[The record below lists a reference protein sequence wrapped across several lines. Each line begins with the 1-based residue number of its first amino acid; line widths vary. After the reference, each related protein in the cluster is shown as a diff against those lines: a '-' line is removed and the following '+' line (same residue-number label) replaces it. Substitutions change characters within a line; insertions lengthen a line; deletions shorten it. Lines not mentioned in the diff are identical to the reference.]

1 MANLGIKIKVD
12 YSSIDDLAK
21 KINQLTKD
29 KLEIDLTLNTNKAT
43 EKLTTFK
50 SKYDQLKTYMKDG
63 LDLKF
68 DSNGS
73 FDKAFQNMKTNADK
87 VSGSISDIQKQA
99 NEMNEKF
106 KGSDGSLS
114 TMARTVKTLANGA
127 KQTTDSITK
136 NMSSYQKTVETVVDG
151 EKKSVKTT
159 TDKKM
164 ALKEIASV
172 MSEIGSLNT
181 KSLTADSRSNDAI
194 KDRILILKSQLMS
207 LQTQYKDIFKEDSGK
222 SDIVAQTSA
231 LNAYNQEIKRASI
244 EKQKQAQ
251 FDKETESII
260 KQIVQLEN
268 ERYRLL
274 KQSDSVGDNEA
285 SVLRKQ
291 ADAIKEKSAELSKQQ
306 GLAERMNSTQAQSL
320 SNLQKENEVAREYSS
335 TLSRAKD
342 VDSARVK
349 AQANAYREIKSQMQD
364 VYSIQE
370 KITQLTA
377 LEKNGTLTGKEE
389 TKLQSLRQEL
399 SVRQDI
405 MTATKNQHNAEGN
418 LTSTQ
423 KDSLSALQKEKSYK
437 LESARAM
444 AEINAE
450 ARKTDQLYDE
460 IASSMKKVHTLSNE
474 LANAGASES
483 RVIRNIIG
491 LEESRQNAVR
501 ETLAMQ
507 GRINNSRED
516 ELNTIRKQNRELQ
529 EQNSERSTTRRYDN
543 LTTGGG
549 MLGGMLNPMS
559 IANDARQAA
568 MTFYDSIAPIDA
580 ALVNI
585 AKVAEEPQE
594 QLDAFATTIY
604 DTASTVGKSAEEYA
618 TSVERWLTA
627 GKSLSDSVELSKTS
641 VMGAFVGNVGESE
654 MVDYMSVP
662 LNAYKKNALE
672 ANDIINAMNEVANKN
687 AIEMDDMGSAYK
699 RAASTSAQA
708 GTSFAQLTGL
718 IAAGQE
724 ATRVGGETMG
734 TAIKAMD
741 VNLGKIGSGITKGD
755 VRKSE
760 FLKNIGVDVKDAN
773 GELKST
779 YQVLGDLNKV
789 WKNLNTN
796 QKSTAG
802 FYLAGKQFQNVF
814 SGIMGN
820 WDVVLKA
827 TNEAQG
833 QVDLIDK
840 KSGSAFKEFEK
851 QQDSVQFKAANLKNS
866 WAEFLNTVA
875 GGKDGVVTVMAALND
890 GLQMATK
897 LAENDSI
904 RGIATNLL
912 KVIATLTATTAISK
926 FFSVITAGSR
936 STIASLKGVTEGLR
950 NARAASSISKASKA
964 SKATQVA
971 TTSNKSFRLSR
982 KSEAVGKATKSYKA
996 VEDVGDI
1003 DRSASSIKNV
1013 SNTVEKTTKATKG
1026 LGTSLLSVGAGVASV
1041 GSKFVSFGAKA
1052 IPVVGGVFTAI
1063 EVLEAF
1069 GVPVWGTLFKA
1080 VKKFTGGTDEAK
1092 ESLKSYQVQQES
1104 TKQSLS
1110 ENKLFTGAIKK
1121 NNDLIKS
1128 YKEMADAKKKSLEER
1143 SQQNGLN
1150 PGDVDRNLNLN
1161 SDEFENLKKQFN
1173 DRAAELGIS
1182 TRITINNWEDI
1193 QAKFKELEEVNIK
1206 VTGVEVSKLGGDLK
1220 KLGLYDNVEK
1230 QFDAFNKKSQS
1241 EMDKKVKRYEGSKKY
1256 VSAGS
1261 DESKYYDQQIKEAE
1275 RYKEGKGDFY
1285 GSGEMKKME
1294 KATKER
1300 LETLNST
1307 REAFYGAM
1315 NQGTLNDTFSTFDAD
1330 AQKQTI
1336 AILASK
1342 LPLLAKQNKQYA
1354 ETNQLIEQGG
1364 SLSTKQYNELTKA
1377 GIKLGSLSEDTGT
1390 WYDELVR
1397 INGGY
1402 ENAEGVKVAQEQ
1414 YQALINSVKELGTKS
1429 NESQAN
1435 LENNLRALGKTAG
1448 MSEDDINYMMNLA
1461 KKGGAEYIEY
1471 MARFGDMGASIVGV
1485 TAKIQAAA
1493 SQYGTTWSE
1502 IAVQAQKSVD
1512 IISQMDGGK
1521 DKLLRFKIINEDG
1534 SVNFDKIDDVYAFPD
1549 EVRKT
1554 FNLVNTET
1562 GEINIAQ
1569 VTAYLEKVNSQE
1581 NKQYMLQLGVE
1592 GDIDMDMISKIYAL
1606 DPEVTKKFK
1615 IINEETGEIDWKSFA
1630 EQIKNLP
1637 PETVKKFKFNTDVN
1651 KDGKT
1656 DLNDTLNILKNLSE
1670 SDLKEITTKV
1680 KTEVK
1685 GQDELEKARKEANE
1699 LDGKEYTVVINAKDH
1714 ASRVTKLVKDNAEKV
1729 NGNYT
1734 AFLEAN
1740 KDNANTSIEDIQA
1753 KLAFYNTLSP
1763 EAKMNANN
1771 QDALTKYAE
1780 AHGLVVDFDGT
1791 TGMATF
1797 KANKSEVDTAA
1808 ADVDTK
1814 TQNRTSIS
1822 TFRAVLDGAWETVKS
1837 LFGMQSKSITLSA
1850 NVVKKDGSVGIQ
1862 TGSSFSASVGSQ
1874 IGTSQSSSID
1884 SATSKYSSDNQKP
1897 ATVNE
1902 DVWRYWSKELFEEMP
1917 LQNSLDKLKD
1927 SIDAAGEDQN
1937 KLISLY
1943 KQQITQYDRQIAYQK
1958 GLGGAYQDE
1967 MNSVLGQLRGK
1978 GFNSNGNKIT
1988 NLGHAKSL
1996 SGDNASES
2004 ETLLNKWK
2012 ELYNSI
2018 NETQK
2023 TINDLNASKRQAEE
2037 QIKDADTAR
2046 ELKKIEGILKRTEA
2060 LLKSVENNTSI
2071 QDVKEGFL
2079 GSGDYELNLNI
2090 KEQGLNSSINNVNS
2104 LIDEYNKLSTTSIA
2118 YAENA
2123 EQVQSTLENLKSTIL
2138 SNADSIIQYRESLN
2152 SIRIDRLVSDYEAY
2166 SQVINDSISRIG
2178 NSIDDLKE
2186 GLISGTTL
2194 SDLYSSQLGT
2204 FDLTRKT
2211 KLEQEHENRLN
2222 LESELDAALDGFAK
2236 KNVER
2241 TQNVSNQILT
2251 IEKAKYQNLLRL
2263 AQDYTNG
2270 KPLTISTATV
2280 DNIGIGIT
2288 GSTNKDKTQY
2298 NSWADNLKKITKSY
2312 NDAYTQMVAKYDN
2325 AIKKAKTSSEK
2336 DLLTNQMII
2345 DQLQL
2350 QEDMYKKMI
2359 DTNNQMITQ
2368 SKVELENLTLTTEQR
2383 QKLEDAIKEYQ
2394 QANIDAQK
2402 SIKESISAR
2411 YEFEFDLIDKA
2422 MDKASKYSENLNYLL
2437 NVSELINMSSSSKQ
2451 SLYEAIFAGKINEYS
2466 KAKKNLESLVSEQK
2480 KFEEGSYE
2488 WGLLQTKID
2497 DVRGSLHDLTAD
2509 ALNAN
2514 KDLLENNLSSVQEK
2528 LEKGLLNGKTLEDWK
2543 EYQDSWTTG
2552 IAKELELEAIR
2563 KRMVGLEDDVL
2574 NKRLEALDR
2583 QEAVSKKDI
2592 EYLDKQSK
2600 ILELQSK
2607 LNNISKERSVQTL
2620 VRGDNGKW
2628 AWQYVA
2634 DQSEYDSTKKDLDD
2648 AKKEL
2653 EEFKSSQ
2660 RAGYVEDLGG
2670 IIDEAKDGKYS
2681 SPEELTNALSDLNSV
2696 YGNILTD
2703 IPNLNF
2709 GSIDDIVSAY
2719 QNYLTANKL
2728 IAGDAIGAGTAL
2740 TQQTIDNIGLKF
2752 ESSFMN
2758 IADKLGEIIGT
2769 ELRNAL
2775 GMLNG
2780 KQVGANGNYVI
2791 QNQEL
2796 QFPNVTDANGI
2807 EEVFKDLPSVT
2818 EQLTLKK

>member
-50 SKYDQLKTYMKDG
+50 SKYDELKTYMKDG

-114 TMARTVKTLANGA
+114 TMARTVKNLANGT
-127 KQTTDSITK
+127 KQTTDSMTR
-136 NMSSYQKTVETVVDG
+136 NMSSYQKSVETVVDG

-335 TLSRAKD
+335 TLARAKD
-342 VDSARVK
+342 KDSARAQ

-370 KITQLTA
+370 KITHLTA

-399 SVRQDI
+399 SVRQEI
-405 MTATKNQHNAEGN
+405 MTATKNQHNVEGN
-418 LTSTQ
+418 LTSAQ
-423 KDSLSALQKEKSYK
+423 NDSLSALQKEKSYK
-437 LESARAM
+437 LESARAT

-474 LANAGASES
+474 LADAGSSES

-516 ELNTIRKQNRELQ
+516 ELNTIRKQNSELQ
-529 EQNSERSTTRRYDN
+529 GQNAERSTTRRYDN

-618 TSVERWLTA
+618 VSVERWLTA

-641 VMGAFVGNVGESE
+641 VMGAFVGNIGESE

-662 LNAYKKNALE
+662 LNAYKKDALE
-672 ANDIINAMNEVANKN
+672 ATDIINAMNEVANKN

-699 RAASTSAQA
+699 RASSTSAQA
-708 GTSFAQLTGL
+708 GTSFSQLTGL
-718 IAAGQE
+718 ITAGQE
-724 ATRVGGETMG
+724 ATRIGGETMG

-741 VNLGKIGSGITKGD
+741 VNLGKIGSRITSGD
-755 VRKSE
+755 NDKAD

-779 YQVLGDLNKV
+779 YQVMEDLNKV

-802 FYLAGKQFQNVF
+802 FYIAGKQFQNVF

-827 TNEAQG
+827 TNEAQS

-936 STIASLKGVTEGLR
+936 STIASLRGLTEGLK
-950 NARAASSISKASKA
+950 NARAAASISKAGKVA
-964 SKATQVA
+964 QVA

-982 KSEAVGKATKSYKA
+982 KSESVGKATKSYKA

-1003 DRSASSIKNV
+1003 ARSASSIKNV

-1041 GSKFVSFGAKA
+1041 GSKFASFGMKA

-1143 SQQNGLN
+1143 GQQNGWN
-1150 PGDVDRNLNLN
+1150 SGDIDRNLNLN

-1173 DRAAELGIS
+1173 DRATELGID

-1220 KLGLYDNVEK
+1220 KLGLYDDVEK

-1241 EMDKKVKRYEGSKKY
+1241 EMDKKVKVYKRSKEY
-1256 VSAGS
+1256 VPADS
-1261 DESKYYDQQIKEAE
+1261 DANKYYNQQIKEAE
-1275 RYKEGKGDFY
+1275 RYKKGKGDFY
-1285 GSGEMKKME
+1285 NSGEMKEME

-1307 REAFYGAM
+1307 REAFYNAM
-1315 NQGTLNDTFSTFDAD
+1315 NQGTLNDTFSTFDSD
-1330 AQKQTI
+1330 AQKQTV

-1354 ETNQLIEQGG
+1354 ETNQLIAQGG

-1402 ENAEGVKVAQEQ
+1402 ENADGVKAAQEQ

-1435 LENNLRALGKTAG
+1435 LENNLRSLGKTAG

-1549 EVRKT
+1549 EVKKT

-1581 NKQYMLQLGVE
+1581 NKQYMIQLGVE
-1592 GDIDMDMISKIYAL
+1592 GDVDMDLISRIYAL
-1606 DPEVTKKFK
+1606 DPETTKKFK

-1656 DLNDTLNILKNLSE
+1656 DLNDTLDTLKNLSE

-1680 KTEVK
+1680 KTEVE

-1699 LDGKEYTVVINAKDH
+1699 LDGKEYTVVINAEDH
-1714 ASRVTKLVKDNAEKV
+1714 ASRIAKLVKDNAEKV

-1753 KLAFYNTLSP
+1753 KLAFYNTLSA
-1763 EAKMNANN
+1763 EAKMNADN
-1771 QDALTKYAE
+1771 QDALRKYAE

-1797 KANKSEVDTAA
+1797 RADKSEVDTAFVSVA
-1808 ADVDTK
+1808 EK
-1814 TQNRTSIS
+1814 TQNRTSTS
-1822 TFRAVLDGAWETVKS
+1822 TFTAVLDDSWYPIQSV
-1837 LFGMQSKSITLSA
+1837 LGMGGKSIPI
-1850 NVVKKDGSVGIQ
+1850 NIDVVKKNPSIGIQ
-1862 TGSSFSASVGSQ
+1862 TGSSFSASIGSQ

-1902 DVWRYWSKELFEEMP
+1902 DVWRYWSKELFEGVP
-1917 LQNSLDKLKD
+1917 LQDSLDKLRD
-1927 SIDAAGEDQN
+1927 SVDAAGEDQD

-1943 KQQITQYDRQIAYQK
+1943 KQQITQYDRQIAYQR

-1978 GFNSNGNKIT
+1978 GFNSNGNQIT
-1988 NLGHAKSL
+1988 NLGHAQSL

-2270 KPLTISTATV
+2270 EPLTISTATV

-2325 AIKKAKTSSEK
+2325 AIKNAKTSSEK

-2359 DTNNQMITQ
+2359 ETNNQMITQ

-2422 MDKASKYSENLNYLL
+2422 MDKAAKYSENLNYLL

-2552 IAKELELEAIR
+2552 IAKEIELEAIR

-2634 DQSEYDSTKKDLDD
+2634 DQSEYDSTKKELDD

-2660 RAGYVEDLGG
+2660 RAEYVEGLGG

-2728 IAGDAIGAGTAL
+2728 IAGDAIGTGTAL

-2807 EEVFKDLPSVT
+2807 EEVFKNLPSVT

>member
-50 SKYDQLKTYMKDG
+50 SKYDELKTYMKDG

-87 VSGSISDIQKQA
+87 VSGSISDIKKQA

-114 TMARTVKTLANGA
+114 TMARTVKTLANGT
-127 KQTTDSITK
+127 KQTTDSMTR
-136 NMSSYQKTVETVVDG
+136 NMNSYQKTVETVVDG
-151 EKKSVKTT
+151 EKKSIKTT

-194 KDRILILKSQLMS
+194 KDRISILKSQLMS

-251 FDKETESII
+251 FDKETESTI

-306 GLAERMNSTQAQSL
+306 GLAERVNSTQAQSL

-335 TLSRAKD
+335 TLARAKD
-342 VDSARVK
+342 EDSARAK

-399 SVRQDI
+399 SVRQEI
-405 MTATKNQHNAEGN
+405 MTATKNQHTVEGN

-423 KDSLSALQKEKSYK
+423 RDSLSALQKEKSYK
-437 LESARAM
+437 LESARAT

-474 LANAGASES
+474 LADAGSSQS
-483 RVIRNIIG
+483 RVIRNIID
-491 LEESRQNAVR
+491 LEEKRQNTIR
-501 ETLAMQ
+501 ETLSLQ
-507 GRINNSRED
+507 GRVNNSRED
-516 ELNTIRKQNRELQ
+516 ELNTMRKQNNELQ
-529 EQNSERSTTRRYDN
+529 EQNAERSTTRRYDN

-585 AKVAEEPQE
+585 SKVAEEPQE
-594 QLDAFATTIY
+594 QLDEFATTIY

-618 TSVERWLTA
+618 VSVERWLTA
-627 GKSLSDSVELSKTS
+627 GKTLNDSVELSKVS
-641 VMGAFVGNVGESE
+641 VMGAFVGNIGESE

-662 LNAYKKNALE
+662 LNAYKKDALE
-672 ANDIINAMNEVANKN
+672 ASDIINAMNEVANKN

-708 GTSFAQLTGL
+708 GTTFAQLTG
-718 IAAGQE
+718 IITAGQE

-734 TAIKAMD
+734 TAVKAMD
-741 VNLGKIGSGITKGD
+741 VNIGKIGSRITSMDNTKF
-755 VRKSE
+755 E
-760 FLKNIGVDVKDAN
+760 FLESIGVNVKDSN

-779 YQVLGDLNKV
+779 FKVLEDLNKV
-789 WKNLNTN
+789 WKNLNSD

-820 WDVVLKA
+820 WDVVMKA
-827 TNEAQG
+827 TNEAQS

-840 KSGSAFKEFEK
+840 KSGSAFKEFGK

-897 LAENDSI
+897 LAENDAI

-936 STIASLKGVTEGLR
+936 STIASLRGLTEGLK
-950 NARAASSISKASKA
+950 NARAAASISKV

-971 TTSNKSFRLSR
+971 TTSNKTFRLSR

-1003 DRSASSIKNV
+1003 ARSASSIKNV

-1063 EVLEAF
+1063 EILEAF

-1080 VKKFTGGTDEAK
+1080 VKKFTSGTDEAK

-1128 YKEMADAKKKSLEER
+1128 YKEMADAKRKSLEEFG
-1143 SQQNGLN
+1143 QKNGWN

-1173 DRAAELGIS
+1173 ERATELGIS

-1220 KLGLYDNVEK
+1220 KLGLYDDVEK

-1261 DESKYYDQQIKEAE
+1261 DESKYFDQQIKEAE

-1285 GSGEMKKME
+1285 SSGEMKKME

-1330 AQKQTI
+1330 TQKQTV

-1354 ETNQLIEQGG
+1354 ETNQLIAQGG
-1364 SLSTKQYNELTKA
+1364 SLSAEQYNQLTKD
-1377 GIKLGSLSEDTGT
+1377 GIKLGSLSEDAGA

-1402 ENAEGVKVAQEQ
+1402 ENAEGVKAAQEQ
-1414 YQALINSVKELGTKS
+1414 YQTLINSIKELGTKS

-1512 IISQMDGGK
+1512 IISQMDGGR

-1549 EVRKT
+1549 EVKKT

-1581 NKQYMLQLGVE
+1581 NKQYMIQLGIE
-1592 GDIDMDMISKIYAL
+1592 GDVDMDLISRIYAL
-1606 DPEVTKKFK
+1606 DPETTKKFK

-1656 DLNDTLNILKNLSE
+1656 DLNDTLDILKNLSE

-1680 KTEVK
+1680 KTQVE

-1699 LDGKEYTVVINAKDH
+1699 LDGKEYEVIINAEDH
-1714 ASRVTKLVKDNAEKV
+1714 ASRVMKLVKDNAEKV

-1740 KDNANTSIEDIQA
+1740 KDNANTSIEDVQA

-1797 KANKSEVDTAA
+1797 KADKSEVDTAA

-1814 TQNRTSIS
+1814 TQNRTSTS
-1822 TFRAVLDGAWETVKS
+1822 TFNAVLTGAWESVKS
-1837 LFGMQSKSITLSA
+1837 FFGMGDKSVTISA
-1850 NVVKKDGSVGIQ
+1850 NVIKKDGSVGIQ

-1902 DVWRYWSKELFEEMP
+1902 DVWRYWSKELFEGMP
-1917 LQNSLDKLKD
+1917 LQDSLDKLRD
-1927 SIDAAGEDQN
+1927 SVDAAGEDQN

-1943 KQQITQYDRQIAYQK
+1943 KKQITQYDRQIAYQR
-1958 GLGGAYQDE
+1958 GLGGAYQNE
-1967 MNSVLGQLRGK
+1967 MNSVLGKLRGK

-1988 NLGHAKSL
+1988 NLGHARSL

-2023 TINDLNASKRQAEE
+2023 TINDLNASKRQAGE

-2071 QDVKEGFL
+2071 QSVKEGFL

-2090 KEQGLNSSINNVNS
+2090 KEQGLNSSIKNVNS
-2104 LIDEYNKLSTTSIA
+2104 LINEYNKLATTSIA

-2152 SIRIDRLVSDYEAY
+2152 SIRIDRLVNDYEAY

-2178 NSIDDLKE
+2178 GSIDNLKE

-2204 FDLTRKT
+2204 LDLTRKT

-2222 LESELDAALDGFAK
+2222 LEAELDAALDGFAK
-2236 KNVER
+2236 KNAKR
-2241 TQNVSNQILT
+2241 AQNVSNQILT

-2312 NDAYTQMVAKYDN
+2312 NDAYTKMVEKYDN

-2336 DLLTNQMII
+2336 DLLTNKMII
-2345 DQLQL
+2345 DQLKL
-2350 QEDMYKKMI
+2350 QEGMYKKMI
-2359 DTNNQMITQ
+2359 GTNNQMITQ
-2368 SKVELENLTLTTEQR
+2368 SKVELKNLTLTTEQR

-2411 YEFEFDLIDKA
+2411 YDFEFDLIDKA
-2422 MDKASKYSENLNYLL
+2422 MDKAAKYSENLNYLL

-2552 IAKELELEAIR
+2552 IAKEIELEAIR
-2563 KRMVGLEDDVL
+2563 KRMVGLEDNVL

-2660 RAGYVEDLGG
+2660 RAEYVEDLGG
-2670 IIDEAKDGKYS
+2670 IIDKAKDGKYS

-2780 KQVGANGNYVI
+2780 KQVETNGNYVI

-2807 EEVFKDLPSVT
+2807 EEVFKNLPSVT

>member
-29 KLEIDLTLNTNKAT
+29 KLEIDLKLNTSNAT
-43 EKLTTFK
+43 EKLKTFK
-50 SKYDQLKTYMKDG
+50 SKYDELKTYMKDG
-63 LDLKF
+63 LDIKF

-73 FDKAFQNMKTNADK
+73 FDKAFQNMKSNADK
-87 VSGSISDIQKQA
+87 VSNSISDVQKQA
-99 NEMNEKF
+99 DEMNKKF

-114 TMARTVKTLANGA
+114 TMARTVKTLANGT
-127 KQTTDSITK
+127 KQTTDSMTRNI
-136 NMSSYQKTVETVVDG
+136 SSYQKSVETVTNN
-151 EKKSVKTT
+151 EQKSVKTI
-159 TDKKM
+159 TDKKA
-164 ALKEIASV
+164 ALKEIAGV
-172 MSEIGSLNT
+172 MNEIGTLNT
-181 KSLTADSRSNDAI
+181 KSLSADDRSGAAI
-194 KDRILILKSQLMS
+194 KDRVATLKSQLSS
-207 LQTQYKDIFKEDSGK
+207 LQSHYKTVFNNEDS
-222 SDIVAQTSA
+222 SNSNIVKQTSA

-251 FDKETESII
+251 FDKETESTI

-291 ADAIKEKSAELSKQQ
+291 ADAIKEKSSELSRQQ

-320 SNLQKENEVAREYSS
+320 SNLKKENEVAREYSS

-364 VYSIQE
+364 VYAIQE
-370 KITQLTA
+370 KIAQLSA
-377 LEKNGTLTGKEE
+377 LDKNGTISGKEE

-399 SVRQDI
+399 TVREDLMI
-405 MTATKNQHNAEGN
+405 ATINQSALENK
-418 LTSTQ
+418 LSSTQ
-423 KDSLSALQKEKSYK
+423 QDSLSALQKEKSYK
-437 LESARAM
+437 LDSARAT

-460 IASSMKKVHTLSNE
+460 IASSMKKVHSLSNE
-474 LANAGASES
+474 LADAGSSES
-483 RVIRNIIG
+483 RVIRDIIS
-491 LEESRQNAVR
+491 LEEKRQGTIR
-501 ETLAMQ
+501 ETLALQ
-507 GRINNSRED
+507 GRVNNARDD
-516 ELNTIRKQNRELQ
+516 ELNTMKRQNDELQ
-529 EQNSERSTTRRYDN
+529 EENSRRSRASRVDN
-543 LTTGGG
+543 IGDNGI
-549 MLGGMLNPMS
+549 LGNFLNPMS
-559 IANDARQAA
+559 LANDVRQAA
-568 MTFYDSIAPIDA
+568 MTIYDSVAPLDKA
-580 ALVNI
+580 MVDI
-585 AKVAEEPQE
+585 AKVAEEPQAE
-594 QLDAFATTIY
+594 LDAFADTIY
-604 DTASTVGKSAEEYA
+604 STASTVGKSAEEYA
-618 TSVERWLTA
+618 VSVERWLTA
-627 GKSLSDSVELSKTS
+627 GKTLSESVELSKTS

-718 IAAGQE
+718 ITAGQE

-755 VRKSE
+755 VDKSE

-840 KSGSAFKEFEK
+840 KSGSAFQEFEK
-851 QQDSVQFKAANLKNS
+851 QQDSIQFKAANLKNS
-866 WAEFLNTVA
+866 WTELLNTIS
-875 GGKDGVVTVMAALND
+875 GGKGGITAVMASITD
-890 GLQMATK
+890 GLQLANK
-897 LAENDSI
+897 LAKNDAL
-904 RGIATNLL
+904 RTIAISAAKIIGLM
-912 KVIATLTATTAISK
+912 TATTVVSK
-926 FFSVITAGSR
+926 FFSI
-936 STIASLKGVTEGLR
+936 ITEGSMGAVSKMTGLT
-950 NARAASSISKASKA
+950 SIFGKTSK
-964 SKATQVA
+964 VA
-971 TTSNKSFRLSR
+971 
-982 KSEAVGKATKSYKA
+982 
-996 VEDVGDI
+996 
-1003 DRSASSIKNV
+1003 SAS
-1013 SNTVEKTTKATKG
+1013 TGAMATGFSASAQGLGGLIG
-1026 LGTSLLSVGAGVASV
+1026 LGT
-1041 GSKFVSFGAKA
+1041 KF
-1052 IPVVGGVFTAI
+1052 IPVVGGIILALDLLNNVI
-1063 EVLEAF
+1063 
-1069 GVPVWGTLFKA
+1069 PVWDTLGGIVDKVKGKIFEGTEE
-1080 VKKFTGGTDEAK
+1080 VKRYRKEQEKLTKSISSNKIITGDLAN
-1092 ESLKSYQVQQES
+1092 S
-1104 TKQSLS
+1104 
-1110 ENKLFTGAIKK
+1110 NKLFKTYQDLIGEKEKLYQESGDGSLLSFNEEEFNSLKRNVNETIDVLGLPKDLKITFNDFNDIKQKLQQIEVAKNALTTNEAIKLTK
-1121 NNDLIKS
+1121 DLGEKAKPVDTKKVYSQYERTTLNDPKGVANQIKMLTDDK
-1128 YKEMADAKKKSLEER
+1128 YILQFHPTFNKEDLAQFKEDAKKQVAELQRTTTYRDGFYSSKNMLAAEKATNAEIKDMMETRRRLLEPGNLASLAQGFQNVGAEEQKNTIALVASGIPSVKKQGESYR
-1143 SQQNGLN
+1143 GLADRVREYNELKAQGRDKEASNLTVSNDQLGVLQKMSSEYSGLN
-1150 PGDVDRNLNLN
+1150 TNIQTWANAGLLERITGSVGSGAEDSNKKIGDLEGSIRQLGQIAGINVDALIAASQSGGAKFVQMMTEYGDMGATILGVTSSLRAEAEISGTTWQSMAKKVQEELDKLPQEKVTKYNLKTEDGLANYKVIDDVLNLPASIITKFELRGDDGVVNVGKTVEMLEKIPPEVVSKFSLDTDGNGNVSAQEIIDKYN
-1161 SDEFENLKKQFN
+1161 SLDK
-1173 DRAAELGIS
+1173 DGRAKLTLAIETQG
-1182 TRITINNWEDI
+1182 
-1193 QAKFKELEEVNIK
+1193 KEGLEEV
-1206 VTGVEVSKLGGDLK
+1206 
-1220 KLGLYDNVEK
+1220 
-1230 QFDAFNKKSQS
+1230 
-1241 EMDKKVKRYEGSKKY
+1241 DKKVKEATKDDKKVDVKIKTTADLKSIEEAQDRASKIIKGFGDMEA
-1256 VSAGS
+1256 VAKFKVDNKDVFEKAESADKSVQDFNGKS
-1261 DESKYYDQQIKEAE
+1261 AEARFDAKNQEVLRKKLEAE
-1275 RYKEGKGDFY
+1275 GF
-1285 GSGEMKKME
+1285 
-1294 KATKER
+1294 
-1300 LETLNST
+1300 LV
-1307 REAFYGAM
+1307 
-1315 NQGTLNDTFSTFDAD
+1315 TFDSA
-1330 AQKQTI
+1330 
-1336 AILASK
+1336 
-1342 LPLLAKQNKQYA
+1342 
-1354 ETNQLIEQGG
+1354 
-1364 SLSTKQYNELTKA
+1364 
-1377 GIKLGSLSEDTGT
+1377 TGT
-1390 WYDELVR
+1390 ATLTADPS
-1397 INGGY
+1397 
-1402 ENAEGVKVAQEQ
+1402 KFH
-1414 YQALINSVKELGTKS
+1414 
-1429 NESQAN
+1429 
-1435 LENNLRALGKTAG
+1435 GKTAEVEA
-1448 MSEDDINYMMNLA
+1448 SLA
-1461 KKGGAEYIEY
+1461 I
-1471 MARFGDMGASIVGV
+1471 ARVG
-1485 TAKIQAAA
+1485 T
-1493 SQYGTTWSE
+1493 S
-1502 IAVQAQKSVD
+1502 
-1512 IISQMDGGK
+1512 
-1521 DKLLRFKIINEDG
+1521 
-1534 SVNFDKIDDVYAFPD
+1534 
-1549 EVRKT
+1549 
-1554 FNLVNTET
+1554 
-1562 GEINIAQ
+1562 
-1569 VTAYLEKVNSQE
+1569 YLN
-1581 NKQYMLQLGVE
+1581 G
-1592 GDIDMDMISKIYAL
+1592 
-1606 DPEVTKKFK
+1606 
-1615 IINEETGEIDWKSFA
+1615 
-1630 EQIKNLP
+1630 
-1637 PETVKKFKFNTDVN
+1637 N
-1651 KDGKT
+1651 KDDFQT
-1656 DLNDTLNILKNLSE
+1656 
-1670 SDLKEITTKV
+1670 
-1680 KTEVK
+1680 
-1685 GQDELEKARKEANE
+1685 
-1699 LDGKEYTVVINAKDH
+1699 
-1714 ASRVTKLVKDNAEKV
+1714 
-1729 NGNYT
+1729 
-1734 AFLEAN
+1734 
-1740 KDNANTSIEDIQA
+1740 
-1753 KLAFYNTLSP
+1753 
-1763 EAKMNANN
+1763 KMNAV
-1771 QDALTKYAE
+1771 DAELSKNKETTVNIFGWAD
-1780 AHGLVVDFDGT
+1780 GLVNW
-1791 TGMATF
+1791 F
-1797 KANKSEVDTAA
+1797 KNLVSG
-1808 ADVDTK
+1808 
-1814 TQNRTSIS
+1814 S
-1822 TFRAVLDGAWETVKS
+1822 
-1837 LFGMQSKSITLSA
+1837 SKSV
-1850 NVVKKDGSVGIQ
+1850 NVSVGGTKKDSSVGIQ
-1862 TGSSFSASVGSQ
+1862 TGSSFSASIGSQ

-1884 SATSKYSSDNQKP
+1884 SATSKYSKDNEKP

-1902 DVWRYWSKELFEEMP
+1902 DVWRYWSKELFEGLP

-1927 SIDAAGEDQN
+1927 SVDAAGEDQD

-1943 KQQITQYDRQIAYQK
+1943 KQQITQYDKQIAYQR
-1958 GLGGAYQDE
+1958 GLGGSYQDE

-1996 SGDNASES
+1996 SGDNASEA

-2012 ELYNSI
+2012 ELYSSI

-2023 TINDLNASKRQAEE
+2023 TINDLNASKRQAQE

-2060 LLKSVENNTSI
+2060 ILKSVENNTSI
-2071 QDVKEGFL
+2071 QNVKEGFL

-2186 GLISGTTL
+2186 GLVSGTTL
-2194 SDLYSSQLGT
+2194 SDLYSSQFGT
-2204 FDLTRKT
+2204 LDLTRKT

-2222 LESELDAALDGFAK
+2222 LEAELDAALDGFAK

-2241 TQNVSNQILT
+2241 TQSVSNQILT
-2251 IEKAKYQNLLRL
+2251 IEKDKYQNLLRL

-2288 GSTNKDKTQY
+2288 SSTNKDKTQY

-2312 NDAYTQMVAKYDN
+2312 NDAYTQMVAKYDD
-2325 AIKKAKTSSEK
+2325 AIKKAKTGSEK

-2345 DQLQL
+2345 DQLKL

-2359 DTNNQMITQ
+2359 GTNNQMITQ

-2383 QKLEDAIKEYQ
+2383 QRLEDAIKEYQ

-2422 MDKASKYSENLNYLL
+2422 MDKAAKYSENLNYLL

-2488 WGLLQTKID
+2488 WGLLQTKVD

-2552 IAKELELEAIR
+2552 IAKEIELEAIR

-2607 LNNISKERSVQTL
+2607 LNNISKERNVQTL

-2634 DQSEYDSTKKDLDD
+2634 DQSEYDSTKKELDD

-2660 RAGYVEDLGG
+2660 RAEYVEGLGG

-2728 IAGDAIGAGTAL
+2728 IAGDAIGTGTAL

-2807 EEVFKDLPSVT
+2807 EEVFKNLPSVT

>member
-1 MANLGIKIKVD
+1 M
-12 YSSIDDLAK
+12 
-21 KINQLTKD
+21 
-29 KLEIDLTLNTNKAT
+29 
-43 EKLTTFK
+43 
-50 SKYDQLKTYMKDG
+50 
-63 LDLKF
+63 
-68 DSNGS
+68 
-73 FDKAFQNMKTNADK
+73 
-87 VSGSISDIQKQA
+87 
-99 NEMNEKF
+99 
-106 KGSDGSLS
+106 
-114 TMARTVKTLANGA
+114 
-127 KQTTDSITK
+127 
-136 NMSSYQKTVETVVDG
+136 
-151 EKKSVKTT
+151 
-159 TDKKM
+159 
-164 ALKEIASV
+164 
-172 MSEIGSLNT
+172 
-181 KSLTADSRSNDAI
+181 
-194 KDRILILKSQLMS
+194 
-207 LQTQYKDIFKEDSGK
+207 
-222 SDIVAQTSA
+222 
-231 LNAYNQEIKRASI
+231 
-244 EKQKQAQ
+244 
-251 FDKETESII
+251 
-260 KQIVQLEN
+260 
-268 ERYRLL
+268 
-274 KQSDSVGDNEA
+274 
-285 SVLRKQ
+285 
-291 ADAIKEKSAELSKQQ
+291 
-306 GLAERMNSTQAQSL
+306 
-320 SNLQKENEVAREYSS
+320 
-335 TLSRAKD
+335 
-342 VDSARVK
+342 
-349 AQANAYREIKSQMQD
+349 
-364 VYSIQE
+364 
-370 KITQLTA
+370 
-377 LEKNGTLTGKEE
+377 
-389 TKLQSLRQEL
+389 
-399 SVRQDI
+399 
-405 MTATKNQHNAEGN
+405 
-418 LTSTQ
+418 
-423 KDSLSALQKEKSYK
+423 
-437 LESARAM
+437 
-444 AEINAE
+444 
-450 ARKTDQLYDE
+450 
-460 IASSMKKVHTLSNE
+460 
-474 LANAGASES
+474 
-483 RVIRNIIG
+483 
-491 LEESRQNAVR
+491 
-501 ETLAMQ
+501 
-507 GRINNSRED
+507 
-516 ELNTIRKQNRELQ
+516 
-529 EQNSERSTTRRYDN
+529 
-543 LTTGGG
+543 
-549 MLGGMLNPMS
+549 
-559 IANDARQAA
+559 
-568 MTFYDSIAPIDA
+568 
-580 ALVNI
+580 
-585 AKVAEEPQE
+585 
-594 QLDAFATTIY
+594 
-604 DTASTVGKSAEEYA
+604 
-618 TSVERWLTA
+618 
-627 GKSLSDSVELSKTS
+627 
-641 VMGAFVGNVGESE
+641 
-654 MVDYMSVP
+654 
-662 LNAYKKNALE
+662 
-672 ANDIINAMNEVANKN
+672 
-687 AIEMDDMGSAYK
+687 
-699 RAASTSAQA
+699 
-708 GTSFAQLTGL
+708 
-718 IAAGQE
+718 
-724 ATRVGGETMG
+724 
-734 TAIKAMD
+734 
-741 VNLGKIGSGITKGD
+741 
-755 VRKSE
+755 
-760 FLKNIGVDVKDAN
+760 
-773 GELKST
+773 
-779 YQVLGDLNKV
+779 
-789 WKNLNTN
+789 
-796 QKSTAG
+796 
-802 FYLAGKQFQNVF
+802 
-814 SGIMGN
+814 
-820 WDVVLKA
+820 
-827 TNEAQG
+827 
-833 QVDLIDK
+833 
-840 KSGSAFKEFEK
+840 
-851 QQDSVQFKAANLKNS
+851 
-866 WAEFLNTVA
+866 
-875 GGKDGVVTVMAALND
+875 
-890 GLQMATK
+890 
-897 LAENDSI
+897 
-904 RGIATNLL
+904 
-912 KVIATLTATTAISK
+912 
-926 FFSVITAGSR
+926 
-936 STIASLKGVTEGLR
+936 TEGLK
-950 NARAASSISKASKA
+950 NARAAASISKA

-982 KSEAVGKATKSYKA
+982 KSEAVGKTAKSYKA
-996 VEDVGDI
+996 VEGVGDI
-1003 DRSASSIKNV
+1003 ARSESSIKNV

-1063 EVLEAF
+1063 EILEAF

-1143 SQQNGLN
+1143 GQQNGWN
-1150 PGDVDRNLNLN
+1150 SGDVDRNLNLN

-1173 DRAAELGIS
+1173 DRATELGID

-1220 KLGLYDNVEK
+1220 KLGLYDDVEK

-1241 EMDKKVKRYEGSKKY
+1241 EMDKKVKVYKRSKEY
-1256 VSAGS
+1256 VPADS
-1261 DESKYYDQQIKEAE
+1261 DANKYYNQQIKEAE

-1285 GSGEMKKME
+1285 NSGEMKEME

-1330 AQKQTI
+1330 SQKQTV

-1342 LPLLAKQNKQYA
+1342 LPILAKQNKQYA

-1397 INGGY
+1397 INGGA
-1402 ENAEGVKVAQEQ
+1402 ENAEGVKAAQEQ

-1448 MSEDDINYMMNLA
+1448 MSEDDISYMMNLA

-1606 DPEVTKKFK
+1606 DPEVTKKLK

-1967 MNSVLGQLRGK
+1967 MNSVLGKLRGK

-2166 SQVINDSISRIG
+2166 SQVISDSISRIG
-2178 NSIDDLKE
+2178 DSIDNLKE

-2204 FDLTRKT
+2204 LDLTRKT

-2359 DTNNQMITQ
+2359 ETNNQMITQ

-2422 MDKASKYSENLNYLL
+2422 MDKAAKYSENLNYLL

-2563 KRMVGLEDDVL
+2563 KRMVSLEDDVL

-2607 LNNISKERSVQTL
+2607 LNNISKERNVQTL

-2634 DQSEYDSTKKDLDD
+2634 DQSEYDSTKKELDD

-2653 EEFKSSQ
+2653 EEFKNSQ

-2728 IAGDAIGAGTAL
+2728 IAGDAIGTGTAL

-2807 EEVFKDLPSVT
+2807 EEVFKNLPSVT

>member
-335 TLSRAKD
+335 TLARAKD

-399 SVRQDI
+399 SVRQEI
-405 MTATKNQHNAEGN
+405 MRATKNQHSAEGN

-897 LAENDSI
+897 LAENDAI

-926 FFSVITAGSR
+926 FFSVITAGSK
-936 STIASLKGVTEGLR
+936 STYASLKGMTEGLM
-950 NARAASSISKASKA
+950 NAKAASSISKASKA

-1354 ETNQLIEQGG
+1354 ETNQLIAQGG

-1397 INGGY
+1397 INGGA
-1402 ENAEGVKVAQEQ
+1402 ENAEGVKAAQEQ

-2270 KPLTISTATV
+2270 EPLTISTATV

>member
-1 MANLGIKIKVD
+1 MANLGIKINVD

-21 KINQLTKD
+21 KINQLNKD
-29 KLEIDLTLNTNKAT
+29 KLEIDLTLKTSMAT
-43 EKLTTFK
+43 KRLMTFK
-50 SKYDQLKTYMKDG
+50 SKYDELKTYMKDG

-68 DSNGS
+68 DSDGS

-87 VSGSISDIQKQA
+87 VSGAILDVQKQA
-99 NEMNEKF
+99 DEMNKRF

-114 TMARTVKTLANGA
+114 TMARTVKTLANGT
-127 KQTTDSITK
+127 KQTTDSITR
-136 NMSSYQKTVETVVDG
+136 NMSGYQKSVEKLVDG
-151 EKKSVKTT
+151 EQKSVKTT
-159 TDKKM
+159 TDKKA
-164 ALKEIASV
+164 ALKEIVGV

-181 KSLTADSRSNDAI
+181 KSLTSDSRSNDAI

-231 LNAYNQEIKRASI
+231 LNAYNQEVKRASI

-291 ADAIKEKSAELSKQQ
+291 ADAIKEKSAELSKQH
-306 GLAERMNSTQAQSL
+306 GLAERMNSTQTQSL

-335 TLSRAKD
+335 TLARAKD
-342 VDSARVK
+342 VDATK
-349 AQANAYREIKSQMQD
+349 AQAQANAYREIKSQMQD

-377 LEKNGTLTGKEE
+377 LEKNGTLTGREE

-399 SVRQDI
+399 SVRQEI
-405 MTATKNQHNAEGN
+405 MTATKNQHVVEDN

-423 KDSLSALQKEKSYK
+423 NDSLSALQKEKSYK
-437 LESARAM
+437 LESARAT

-474 LANAGASES
+474 LANAGSSET
-483 RVIRNIIG
+483 RVIRDIIG
-491 LEESRQNAVR
+491 LEEKRQSAIR
-501 ETLAMQ
+501 ETLSLQ
-507 GRINNSRED
+507 GRVNNSRED
-516 ELNTIRKQNRELQ
+516 ELSTMRKQNNELQ
-529 EQNSERSTTRRYDN
+529 EQNSRRSSTKRYDN
-543 LTTGGG
+543 LTNGGG

-627 GKSLSDSVELSKTS
+627 GKTLSDSIELSKTS

-687 AIEMDDMGSAYK
+687 AIEMDDMGAAYK

-708 GTSFAQLTGL
+708 GTSFSQLTGL
-718 IAAGQE
+718 ITAGQE

-755 VRKSE
+755 VGKSE

-912 KVIATLTATTAISK
+912 KVVATLTATTAISK

-950 NARAASSISKASKA
+950 NARAATSISKASRVA
-964 SKATQVA
+964 NVA
-971 TTSNKSFRLSR
+971 TASNKS
-982 KSEAVGKATKSYKA
+982 VGRATKSYKA

-1003 DRSASSIKNV
+1003 ARSASSIKNV

-1026 LGTSLLSVGAGVASV
+1026 LGSSLLSVGSGVVSM

-1063 EVLEAF
+1063 EILEAF

-1080 VKKFTGGTDEAK
+1080 VNKFTGGTDEAK
-1092 ESLKSYQVQQES
+1092 EALKSYQTQQES
-1104 TKQSLS
+1104 VKQSLS

-1128 YKEMADAKKKSLEER
+1128 YKDMADAKRKSLEEFG
-1143 SQQNGLN
+1143 QQNGWN

-1173 DRAAELGIS
+1173 ERATELGIK
-1182 TRITINNWEDI
+1182 TRITINNWADI

-1220 KLGLYDNVEK
+1220 KLGLYDDVEK
-1230 QFDAFNKKSQS
+1230 QFDAFNKKSQK
-1241 EMDKKVKRYEGSKKY
+1241 EMDKNVKRWKDSKKY
-1256 VSAGS
+1256 VPDGS
-1261 DESKYYDQQIKEAE
+1261 DEDKYYDQQIKEAE

-1307 REAFYGAM
+1307 REAFYNAM
-1315 NQGTLNDTFSTFDAD
+1315 NQGTLKDTFSTFDSES
-1330 AQKQTI
+1330 QKQTI

-1342 LPLLAKQNKQYA
+1342 LPILEKQNKKYA
-1354 ETNQLIEQGG
+1354 ETNKLIEQGG
-1364 SLSTKQYNELTKA
+1364 SLSTEQYNQLTKD
-1377 GIKLGSLSEDTGT
+1377 GIKLGSLSEDAGT

-1397 INGGY
+1397 INGGF
-1402 ENAEGVKVAQEQ
+1402 ENAEGVKAAQEQ
-1414 YQALINSVKELGTKS
+1414 YQALINSIKELGTKS

-1435 LENNLRALGKTAG
+1435 LENNLRALGETAG

-1502 IAVQAQKSVD
+1502 IAAQAQRSVD
-1512 IISQMDGGK
+1512 IISQMDGGR
-1521 DKLLRFKIINEDG
+1521 DKLLRFKVINEDG

-1549 EVRKT
+1549 EVKKT

-1581 NKQYMLQLGVE
+1581 NKQYMIQLGIE
-1592 GDIDMDMISKIYAL
+1592 GDIDMDLISRIYAL
-1606 DPEVTKKFK
+1606 DPETTKKFK

-1656 DLNDTLNILKNLSE
+1656 DLNDTLDILKNLSE

-1680 KTEVK
+1680 KTQVE

-1699 LDGKEYTVVINAKDH
+1699 LKGKKYEIVINAEDR
-1714 ASRVTKLVKDNAEKV
+1714 ASRVTKLVQDNAEKF
-1729 NGNYT
+1729 GGHYM

-1740 KDNANTSIEDIQA
+1740 KDNANTSIEDVQA
-1753 KLAFYNTLSP
+1753 KLEYYNTLSP
-1763 EAKMNANN
+1763 EARMSANN
-1771 QDALTKYAE
+1771 QDALIKYAE
-1780 AHGLVVDFDGT
+1780 AYGLVVDFDGK
-1791 TGMATF
+1791 TGTATF
-1797 KANKSEVDTAA
+1797 KADKSEVDTAA
-1808 ADVDTK
+1808 ASVDEK

-1822 TFRAVLDGAWETVKS
+1822 RFTAVLDGDWEAVRS
-1837 LFGMQSKSITLSA
+1837 LVNDRVGGGARIQQ
-1850 NVVKKDGSVGIQ
+1850 SVGIE
-1862 TGSSFSASVGSQ
+1862 TGSSFSASIGSQ

-1884 SATSKYSSDNQKP
+1884 SATSKYSSGNEKP

-1902 DVWRYWSKELFEEMP
+1902 DVWRYWSKELFEGLP
-1917 LQNSLDKLKD
+1917 LQNSLDNLKD
-1927 SIDAAGEDQN
+1927 SIDSAGEDQD

-1943 KQQITQYDRQIAYQK
+1943 KQQITQYDRQIAYQRS
-1958 GLGGAYQDE
+1958 LGGSYQNE
-1967 MNSVLGQLRGK
+1967 MNSVLGKLRGK

-1988 NLGHAKSL
+1988 NLGHAQSL
-1996 SGDNASES
+1996 SGDNASEA

-2012 ELYNSI
+2012 ELYSSI

-2023 TINDLNASKRQAEE
+2023 TINDLNASKRQAQE

-2060 LLKSVENNTSI
+2060 ILKSVENNTSI

-2079 GSGDYELNLNI
+2079 GSGDYELGLNV
-2090 KEQGLNSSINNVNS
+2090 KEQGLNSSINSVNS
-2104 LIDEYNKLSTTSIA
+2104 LIDEYNKLATTSIT

-2123 EQVQSTLENLKSTIL
+2123 EQVQSTLESLKSTIL
-2138 SNADSIIQYRESLN
+2138 SNADSIIQYRETLN
-2152 SIRIDRLVSDYEAY
+2152 SIRIDRLVTDYEKY

-2178 NSIDDLKE
+2178 DSVDNLKE
-2186 GLISGTTL
+2186 GLVSGTTL

-2204 FDLTRKT
+2204 LDLTRKT

-2222 LESELDAALDGFAK
+2222 LEAELDAALDGFAK

-2270 KPLTISTATV
+2270 TPLTIATATV
-2280 DNIGIGIT
+2280 DNIGIGLT
-2288 GSTNKDKTQY
+2288 GATNKDEAQY
-2298 NSWADNLKKITKSY
+2298 NPWAENLKKITQEY
-2312 NDAYTQMVAKYDN
+2312 NNAYTNMVAKYDT
-2325 AIKKAKTSSEK
+2325 AIKKAKNGSEK
-2336 DLLTNQMII
+2336 EILTNQMVI
-2345 DQLQL
+2345 DQLKL
-2350 QEDMYKKMI
+2350 QEAMYKQMVT
-2359 DTNNQMITQ
+2359 TNNQMITQ

-2383 QKLEDAIKEYQ
+2383 QKLQDAIKEYQ
-2394 QANIDAQK
+2394 QSNIDAQK
-2402 SIKESISAR
+2402 SIKDSISAR
-2411 YEFEFDLIDKA
+2411 FEFEFDLIDKA
-2422 MDKASKYSENLNYLL
+2422 LDKASKYSENLSYLL
-2437 NVSELINMSSSSKQ
+2437 NISELINMSSSSKQ

-2466 KAKKNLESLVSEQK
+2466 KAKNNLESLVSEQK

-2488 WGLLQTKID
+2488 WNLLKTKID

-2514 KDLLENNLSSVQEK
+2514 KDLLNNNLSIAQEG
-2528 LEKGLLNGKTLEDWK
+2528 LEKGLLGGKTLEDWK
-2543 EYQDSWTTG
+2543 DYQDNWVTG
-2552 IAKELELEAIR
+2552 IAKEIELEAIR
-2563 KRMVGLEDDVL
+2563 KRMVGLEDEVI

-2600 ILELQSK
+2600 ILELQTK

-2620 VRGDNGKW
+2620 VRGDDGKW

-2634 DQSEYDSTKKDLDD
+2634 DQTEYDNTKKELND

-2653 EEFKSSQ
+2653 DEFKNSQ
-2660 RAGYVEDLGG
+2660 RAGYVEELGG
-2670 IIDEAKDGKYS
+2670 IIDKAKDGEYS
-2681 SPEELTNALSDLNSV
+2681 SPEELNNALADLNSV

-2709 GSIDDIVSAY
+2709 GSIDEVISAY
-2719 QNYLTANKL
+2719 QKYLVANKL

-2740 TQQTIDNIGLKF
+2740 TQQTISNIGLQF

-2758 IADKLGEIIGT
+2758 IADKLGEIIGS

-2780 KQVGANGNYVI
+2780 KQFVSNGGYII

-2807 EEVFKDLPSVT
+2807 EEVFKNLPTIT

>member
-114 TMARTVKTLANGA
+114 TMARTVKTLANGT
-127 KQTTDSITK
+127 KQTTDSMTR
-136 NMSSYQKTVETVVDG
+136 NMNSYQKSVEKVVDG
-151 EKKSVKTT
+151 ETKSIKTT

-181 KSLTADSRSNDAI
+181 KSLTADSKSNDAI
-194 KDRILILKSQLMS
+194 KGRISILKSQLTS

-291 ADAIKEKSAELSKQQ
+291 ADAIKEKSSELSKQQ

-342 VDSARVK
+342 VDSARAKV
-349 AQANAYREIKSQMQD
+349 QANAYREIKSQMQD

-399 SVRQDI
+399 SVRQEI
-405 MTATKNQHNAEGN
+405 MTATKNQHSVEGN

-437 LESARAM
+437 LESARAT

-474 LANAGASES
+474 LANAGSSES
-483 RVIRNIIG
+483 RVLRDIIG
-491 LEESRQNAVR
+491 LEERRQSAIR
-501 ETLAMQ
+501 ETLSLQ
-507 GRINNSRED
+507 GRVNNSRED
-516 ELNTIRKQNRELQ
+516 ELSTMRKQNNELQ
-529 EQNSERSTTRRYDN
+529 EQNTRRSTTKRYDN

-594 QLDAFATTIY
+594 QLDEFATTIY

-627 GKSLSDSVELSKTS
+627 GKSLNESVELSKTS

-662 LNAYKKNALE
+662 LNAYKKSALE

-718 IAAGQE
+718 ITAGQE

-755 VRKSE
+755 VDKSE
-760 FLKNIGVDVKDAN
+760 FLKNIGVDVKGAN

-779 YQVLGDLNKV
+779 YQVLEDLNKV

-875 GGKDGVVTVMAALND
+875 GGKDGVITVMAALND

-897 LAENDSI
+897 LAENDAI

-912 KVIATLTATTAISK
+912 KVIATLTVTTAISK

-936 STIASLKGVTEGLR
+936 STIASLKGVTEGLK
-950 NARAASSISKASKA
+950 NARAAASISKA

-971 TTSNKSFRLSR
+971 TTSSKSFRLSR
-982 KSEAVGKATKSYKA
+982 KSEAVGRAAKSYK
-996 VEDVGDI
+996 VVDDVGDI
-1003 DRSASSIKNV
+1003 ARSASSIKNV

-1026 LGTSLLSVGAGVASV
+1026 LGSSLLSVGAGVASV
-1041 GSKFVSFGAKA
+1041 GSKFLSFGAKA

-1063 EVLEAF
+1063 EILEAF

-1143 SQQNGLN
+1143 SQQNGWN
-1150 PGDVDRNLNLN
+1150 SGDIDRNLNLN

-1173 DRAAELGIS
+1173 DRAAELGID

-1220 KLGLYDNVEK
+1220 KLGLYDDVEK

-1241 EMDKKVKRYEGSKKY
+1241 EMDKKVRRYDYERSKEHA
-1256 VSAGS
+1256 VAGS
-1261 DESKYYDQQIKEAE
+1261 DKSKYYDQQIKAAE

-1285 GSGEMKKME
+1285 GSGEMKEME

-1300 LETLNST
+1300 LKTLNST
-1307 REAFYGAM
+1307 REAFYNAM
-1315 NQGTLNDTFSTFDAD
+1315 NQGTLNDTFSTFDSES
-1330 AQKQTI
+1330 QKQTI

-1342 LPLLAKQNKQYA
+1342 LPILDKQNKKYA
-1354 ETNQLIEQGG
+1354 ETNQLIAQGG
-1364 SLSTKQYNELTKA
+1364 SLSTEQYNQLTKD
-1377 GIKLGSLSEDTGT
+1377 GIKLGSLSEDAGA

-1402 ENAEGVKVAQEQ
+1402 ENAEGVKAAQEQ
-1414 YQALINSVKELGTKS
+1414 YQALINSIKELGTKS

-1502 IAVQAQKSVD
+1502 IAAQAQRSVD
-1512 IISQMDGGK
+1512 IISQMDGGR

-1549 EVRKT
+1549 EVKKT

-1581 NKQYMLQLGVE
+1581 NKQYMIQLGVE
-1592 GDIDMDMISKIYAL
+1592 GDVDMDLISRIYAL
-1606 DPEVTKKFK
+1606 DPETTKKFK

-1637 PETVKKFKFNTDVN
+1637 PETIKKFKFNTDVN

-1656 DLNDTLNILKNLSE
+1656 DLNDTLDILKNLSE

-1680 KTEVK
+1680 KTEVE
-1685 GQDELEKARKEANE
+1685 GQDELEKARKKANE
-1699 LDGKEYTVVINAKDH
+1699 LKGNKYAIVINAEDR
-1714 ASRVTKLVKDNAEKV
+1714 ASRVTKLVQDNAEKI

-1740 KDNANTSIEDIQA
+1740 KDNANTSIEDVQA
-1753 KLAFYNTLSP
+1753 KLEFYNTLSP
-1763 EAKMNANN
+1763 EAKLNADN
-1771 QDALTKYAE
+1771 QDALRKYAE

-1797 KANKSEVDTAA
+1797 RADKSEVDTAA
-1808 ADVDTK
+1808 AEVDEKTK
-1814 TQNRTSIS
+1814 NRTSTS
-1822 TFRAVLDGAWETVKS
+1822 TFTAVLSGAWDTVKS
-1837 LFGMQSKSITLSA
+1837 FFGGGNKSITVS
-1850 NVVKKDGSVGIQ
+1850 KDGSVGIQ

-1902 DVWRYWSKELFEEMP
+1902 DVWRYWSKELFEGMP
-1917 LQNSLDKLKD
+1917 LQDSLDKLRD
-1927 SIDAAGEDQN
+1927 SVDAAGEDQD

-1943 KQQITQYDRQIAYQK
+1943 KQQITQYDRQIAYQR

-1967 MNSVLGQLRGK
+1967 MNSVLGKLRGK

-1988 NLGHAKSL
+1988 NLGHAQSL

-2152 SIRIDRLVSDYEAY
+2152 SIRIDRLVNDYEAY

-2251 IEKAKYQNLLRL
+2251 IEKAKYQNLLSL

-2280 DNIGIGIT
+2280 DNVGIGIT
-2288 GSTNKDKTQY
+2288 GSANKDKTQY
-2298 NSWADNLKKITKSY
+2298 NSWADNLKKITKNY

-2336 DLLTNQMII
+2336 DLLTNQMVI
-2345 DQLQL
+2345 DQLKL

-2359 DTNNQMITQ
+2359 ETNNQMITQ

-2411 YEFEFDLIDKA
+2411 YEFEFDLIEKA
-2422 MDKASKYSENLNYLL
+2422 MDKAAKYSENLNYLL

-2480 KFEEGSYE
+2480 KFEESSYE

-2552 IAKELELEAIR
+2552 IAKEIELEAIR

-2628 AWQYVA
+2628 GWQYVA
-2634 DQSEYDSTKKDLDD
+2634 DQSEYDSTKKELDD

-2660 RAGYVEDLGG
+2660 RAEYVEGLGG

-2807 EEVFKDLPSVT
+2807 EEVFKNLPSVT

>member
-29 KLEIDLTLNTNKAT
+29 NLEIDLKLNTSKAT
-43 EKLTTFK
+43 ERLTTFK
-50 SKYDQLKTYMKDG
+50 SKYDELKTYMKDG

-73 FDKAFQNMKTNADK
+73 FDKAFQNMKVNADK
-87 VSGSISDIQKQA
+87 VGSSISDVKKQA
-99 NEMNEKF
+99 DEMNKRF

-114 TMARTVKTLANGA
+114 TMARTVKTLANGT
-127 KQTTDSITK
+127 KQTTDSMTR
-136 NMSSYQKTVETVVDG
+136 NMSSYQKSVEKLVDG
-151 EKKSVKTT
+151 EQKSIKTT
-159 TDKKM
+159 ADKKA
-164 ALKEIASV
+164 ALKEIAGV

-231 LNAYNQEIKRASI
+231 LNAYNQEVKRASI
-244 EKQKQAQ
+244 EKQKQSQ

-291 ADAIKEKSAELSKQQ
+291 ADAIKEKSAELSKQH
-306 GLAERMNSTQAQSL
+306 GLAERMNSTQTQSL

-335 TLSRAKD
+335 TLARAKD
-342 VDSARVK
+342 GDSARAQ

-370 KITQLTA
+370 KITHLTA

-399 SVRQDI
+399 SVRQEI
-405 MTATKNQHNAEGN
+405 MTATKNQHNVEGN

-423 KDSLSALQKEKSYK
+423 NDSLSALQKEKSYK
-437 LESARAM
+437 LESARAT

-474 LANAGASES
+474 LADAGASES

-491 LEESRQNAVR
+491 LEESRQNAIR

-672 ANDIINAMNEVANKN
+672 ANDIINAMNEVANRN

-718 IAAGQE
+718 ITAGQE

-789 WKNLNTN
+789 WKNLNAN

-936 STIASLKGVTEGLR
+936 STIASLKAMTEGLR
-950 NARAASSISKASKA
+950 NARAAASISKA

-982 KSEAVGKATKSYKA
+982 KSEAVGRATKSYKA

-1003 DRSASSIKNV
+1003 ARSASSIKNV
-1013 SNTVEKTTKATKG
+1013 SDTVEKTTKATKG
-1026 LGTSLLSVGAGVASV
+1026 LGSSLLSVGSGVVSM
-1041 GSKFVSFGAKA
+1041 GTKFKSFGMMA
-1052 IPVVGGVFTAI
+1052 IPVIGGVFTAI

-1143 SQQNGLN
+1143 SQQNGWN
-1150 PGDVDRNLNLN
+1150 SGDVDKNLNLN

-1173 DRAAELGIS
+1173 ERATELGIS

-1230 QFDAFNKKSQS
+1230 QFDAFNKKSQKQ
-1241 EMDKKVKRYEGSKKY
+1241 MDTRVKIYKRSKEY
-1256 VSAGS
+1256 APADS
-1261 DESKYYDQQIKEAE
+1261 DANKYYNQQIKDAE

-1285 GSGEMKKME
+1285 NSGEMKKME

-1307 REAFYGAM
+1307 REAFYNAM

-1330 AQKQTI
+1330 AQKQTV

-1354 ETNQLIEQGG
+1354 ETNQLIAQGG

-1402 ENAEGVKVAQEQ
+1402 ENAEGVKAAQEQ

-1435 LENNLRALGKTAG
+1435 LENNLRSLGKTAG

-1461 KKGGAEYIEY
+1461 KKGGSEYIEY

-1581 NKQYMLQLGVE
+1581 NKQYMIQLGIE
-1592 GDIDMDMISKIYAL
+1592 GDVDMDLISRIYAL
-1606 DPEVTKKFK
+1606 DPETTKKFK

-1656 DLNDTLNILKNLSE
+1656 DLNDTLDTLKNLSE

-1680 KTEVK
+1680 KTEVE
-1685 GQDELEKARKEANE
+1685 GQDELEKARKKANE
-1699 LDGKEYTVVINAKDH
+1699 LDGKEYTVVINAEDH
-1714 ASRVTKLVKDNAEKV
+1714 ASRVTKLVKDNAEKI

-1734 AFLEAN
+1734 AFLKAN
-1740 KDNANTSIEDIQA
+1740 KDNANTSIEDVQA
-1753 KLAFYNTLSP
+1753 KLYFYNTLSP
-1763 EAKMNANN
+1763 EAKLNADN
-1771 QDALTKYAE
+1771 QDALRKYAE

-1791 TGMATF
+1791 TGMAIF
-1797 KANKSEVDTAA
+1797 RADKSEVDTAA
-1808 ADVDTK
+1808 ASVDEK

-1822 TFRAVLDGAWETVKS
+1822 RFTAVLDGDWETVRS
-1837 LFGMQSKSITLSA
+1837 LVNDRVGGGERIQQ
-1850 NVVKKDGSVGIQ
+1850 SVGIE
-1862 TGSSFSASVGSQ
+1862 TGSSFSASIGSQ

-1902 DVWRYWSKELFEEMP
+1902 DVWRYWSKELFDGLP
-1917 LQNSLDKLKD
+1917 LQNSLDNLKD
-1927 SIDAAGEDQN
+1927 SVDAAGEDQD

-1943 KQQITQYDRQIAYQK
+1943 KQQITQYDRQIAYQR

-1996 SGDNASES
+1996 SGDNASEA

-2012 ELYNSI
+2012 ELYSSI

-2023 TINDLNASKRQAEE
+2023 TINDLNASKKQAQE

-2060 LLKSVENNTSI
+2060 ILKSVENNTSI

-2079 GSGDYELNLNI
+2079 GSGDYELSLNV
-2090 KEQGLNSSINNVNS
+2090 KEQGLNSSINSVNS

-2241 TQNVSNQILT
+2241 TQNVSNKILT

-2288 GSTNKDKTQY
+2288 GSANKDETQY
-2298 NSWADNLKKITKSY
+2298 NSWSDNLKKITKSY
-2312 NDAYTQMVAKYDN
+2312 NDAYTQMVAKYDD
-2325 AIKKAKTSSEK
+2325 AIKKAKTGSEK

-2359 DTNNQMITQ
+2359 ETNNQMITQ

-2552 IAKELELEAIR
+2552 IAKEIELEAIR

-2620 VRGDNGKW
+2620 VRGDDGKW

-2634 DQSEYDSTKKDLDD
+2634 DQSEYDSTKKELDD

-2660 RAGYVEDLGG
+2660 RAEYVEGLGG

-2728 IAGDAIGAGTAL
+2728 IAGDAIGTGTAL

>member
-1 MANLGIKIKVD
+1 MANLGIKINVD

-29 KLEIDLTLNTNKAT
+29 KLEIDLKLNTSKAT
-43 EKLTTFK
+43 ERLTTFK
-50 SKYDQLKTYMKDG
+50 SKYDELKTYMKDG

-73 FDKAFQNMKTNADK
+73 FDKAFQNMKVNADK
-87 VSGSISDIQKQA
+87 VGSSISDVKKQA
-99 NEMNEKF
+99 DEMNKRF

-114 TMARTVKTLANGA
+114 TMARTVKTLANGT
-127 KQTTDSITK
+127 KQTTDSMTR
-136 NMSSYQKTVETVVDG
+136 NMSSYQKSVEKLVDG
-151 EKKSVKTT
+151 EQKSIKTT
-159 TDKKM
+159 TDKKA
-164 ALKEIASV
+164 ALKEIAGV

-231 LNAYNQEIKRASI
+231 LNAYNQEVKRASI

-291 ADAIKEKSAELSKQQ
+291 ADAIKEKSAELSKQH
-306 GLAERMNSTQAQSL
+306 GLAERMNSTQTQSL

-335 TLSRAKD
+335 TLARAKD
-342 VDSARVK
+342 GDSARAQ

-370 KITQLTA
+370 KITHLTA
-377 LEKNGTLTGKEE
+377 LEKNGALTGKEE

-399 SVRQDI
+399 SVRQEI
-405 MTATKNQHNAEGN
+405 MTATKNQHNVEGN

-423 KDSLSALQKEKSYK
+423 NDSLSALQKEKSYK
-437 LESARAM
+437 LESARAT

-474 LANAGASES
+474 LADAGASES

-491 LEESRQNAVR
+491 LEESRQNAIR

-529 EQNSERSTTRRYDN
+529 EQNSERSTTKRYDN

-627 GKSLSDSVELSKTS
+627 GKSLSDSIELSKTS

-687 AIEMDDMGSAYK
+687 AIEMDDMGAAYK

-718 IAAGQE
+718 ITAGQE

-755 VRKSE
+755 VGKSE

-912 KVIATLTATTAISK
+912 KVTATLTATTAISK

-950 NARAASSISKASKA
+950 NARAAASISKASKV
-964 SKATQVA
+964 TQVA
-971 TTSNKSFRLSR
+971 TTSNKTFRLSR
-982 KSEAVGKATKSYKA
+982 KSEAVGKVAKSYK
-996 VEDVGDI
+996 VVDDVGDI
-1003 DRSASSIKNV
+1003 ARSASSIKNV

-1063 EVLEAF
+1063 EILEAF

-1128 YKEMADAKKKSLEER
+1128 YKQMADAKKKSLEEFG
-1143 SQQNGLN
+1143 QQNGWN
-1150 PGDVDRNLNLN
+1150 SGDIDRNLNLN

-1173 DRAAELGIS
+1173 DRAAELGID

-1220 KLGLYDNVEK
+1220 KLGLYDDVEK
-1230 QFDAFNKKSQS
+1230 QFDAFNKKSKS
-1241 EMDKKVKRYEGSKKY
+1241 EMDKKVRRYDYERLKEHA
-1256 VSAGS
+1256 VAGS
-1261 DESKYYDQQIKEAE
+1261 DESKNFDQKIKEAE

-1285 GSGEMKKME
+1285 GSGEMKEME

-1300 LETLNST
+1300 LKTLNST
-1307 REAFYGAM
+1307 REAFYNAM
-1315 NQGTLNDTFSTFDAD
+1315 NQGTLNDTFSTFDSES
-1330 AQKQTI
+1330 QKQTI

-1354 ETNQLIEQGG
+1354 ETNQLIAQGG

-1377 GIKLGSLSEDTGT
+1377 GIKLGSLSEDAGS

-1397 INGGY
+1397 INGGV
-1402 ENAEGVKVAQEQ
+1402 ENEEGVKAAQEQ
-1414 YQALINSVKELGTKS
+1414 YQALINSIKELGTKS

-1461 KKGGAEYIEY
+1461 KKGGSEYIEY

-1502 IAVQAQKSVD
+1502 IAVQAQKSAD

-1549 EVRKT
+1549 EVKKT

-1581 NKQYMLQLGVE
+1581 NKQYMIQLGIE
-1592 GDIDMDMISKIYAL
+1592 GDVDMDLISRIYAL
-1606 DPEVTKKFK
+1606 DPETTKKFK

-1685 GQDELEKARKEANE
+1685 GQDELEKARKKANE
-1699 LDGKEYTVVINAKDH
+1699 INGEKYTVVINAEDH
-1714 ASRVTKLVKDNAEKV
+1714 ASRITKLVQDNAEKI

-1753 KLAFYNTLSP
+1753 KLYFYNTLSP

-1780 AHGLVVDFDGT
+1780 AHGLVVDFDAT
-1791 TGMATF
+1791 TGTATF
-1797 KANKSEVDTAA
+1797 KADKSEVDTAA
-1808 ADVDTK
+1808 ADVDAKTK
-1814 TQNRTSIS
+1814 NRTSTS
-1822 TFRAVLDGAWETVKS
+1822 TFTAVLDGAWETVKG

-1862 TGSSFSASVGSQ
+1862 TGSSFSASIGSQ
-1874 IGTSQSSSID
+1874 IGASQSSSID

-1902 DVWRYWSKELFEEMP
+1902 DVWRYWSKELFEGMP
-1917 LQNSLDKLKD
+1917 LQDSLDKLRD
-1927 SIDAAGEDQN
+1927 SVDAAGEDQD

-1943 KQQITQYDRQIAYQK
+1943 KQQITQYDRQIAYQR

-1978 GFNSNGNKIT
+1978 GFNSNGNQIT
-1988 NLGHAKSL
+1988 NLGHAQSL

-2270 KPLTISTATV
+2270 EPLTISTATV

-2312 NDAYTQMVAKYDN
+2312 NDAYTQMVAKYDD
-2325 AIKKAKTSSEK
+2325 AIKKAKTGSEK

-2350 QEDMYKKMI
+2350 QEDMYNKMI
-2359 DTNNQMITQ
+2359 ETNNQMITQ
-2368 SKVELENLTLTTEQR
+2368 SKAELENLTLTTEQR

-2422 MDKASKYSENLNYLL
+2422 MDKAAKYSENLNYLL

-2552 IAKELELEAIR
+2552 IAKEIELEAIR

-2660 RAGYVEDLGG
+2660 RAEYVEGLGG

-2807 EEVFKDLPSVT
+2807 EEVFKNLPSVT

>member
-50 SKYDQLKTYMKDG
+50 SKYDELKTYMKDG

-151 EKKSVKTT
+151 EKKSIKTT

-194 KDRILILKSQLMS
+194 KDRISILKSQLMS

-291 ADAIKEKSAELSKQQ
+291 ADAIKEKSSELSKQQ
-306 GLAERMNSTQAQSL
+306 GLAQRMNSTQAQSL

-342 VDSARVK
+342 VDSARAK

-364 VYSIQE
+364 IYSIQE
-370 KITQLTA
+370 KITHLTA

-399 SVRQDI
+399 SVRQEI
-405 MTATKNQHNAEGN
+405 MTATKNQHNVEGN

-437 LESARAM
+437 LESARAT

-474 LANAGASES
+474 LANAGSSES
-483 RVIRNIIG
+483 RVLRDIIG
-491 LEESRQNAVR
+491 LEERRQNTIR

-507 GRINNSRED
+507 GRVNNSRED
-516 ELNTIRKQNRELQ
+516 ELNTMRKQNNELQ
-529 EQNSERSTTRRYDN
+529 EQNTRRSTTRRYDN

-594 QLDAFATTIY
+594 QLDEFATTIY

-627 GKSLSDSVELSKTS
+627 GKSLSESVELSKTS

-662 LNAYKKNALE
+662 LNAYKKSALE

-718 IAAGQE
+718 ITAGQE

-755 VRKSE
+755 VDKSE

-840 KSGSAFKEFEK
+840 KSGSAFKEFKK

-926 FFSVITAGSR
+926 FFSVITAGSKA
-936 STIASLKGVTEGLR
+936 TYASLKGITEGLK
-950 NARAASSISKASKA
+950 NAKAAASISKA

-982 KSEAVGKATKSYKA
+982 KSEAAGKVAKSYKV

-1003 DRSASSIKNV
+1003 ARSASSIKNV
-1013 SNTVEKTTKATKG
+1013 SDTVEKTTKATKG
-1026 LGTSLLSVGAGVASV
+1026 LGSSLLSVGSGVVSM
-1041 GSKFVSFGAKA
+1041 GSKFLSFGAKA

-1110 ENKLFTGAIKK
+1110 ENKLLNGAIKK
-1121 NNDLIKS
+1121 NSDLIKS

-1143 SQQNGLN
+1143 GQQNGWSS
-1150 PGDVDRNLNLN
+1150 GDVDRNLNLN

-1173 DRAAELGIS
+1173 ERATELGIS

-1220 KLGLYDNVEK
+1220 KLGLYDDVEK

-1261 DESKYYDQQIKEAE
+1261 DESKYYDQQIKAAE

-1285 GSGEMKKME
+1285 NSGEMKEME

-1307 REAFYGAM
+1307 REAFYNAM
-1315 NQGTLNDTFSTFDAD
+1315 NQGTLNDTFSTFDSES
-1330 AQKQTI
+1330 QKQTI

-1342 LPLLAKQNKQYA
+1342 LPILDKQNKKYA

-1364 SLSTKQYNELTKA
+1364 SLSAEQYNQLTKD
-1377 GIKLGSLSEDTGT
+1377 GIKLGSLSEDAGT

-1402 ENAEGVKVAQEQ
+1402 ENAEGVKAAQEQ
-1414 YQALINSVKELGTKS
+1414 YEALINSIKELGTKS

-1448 MSEDDINYMMNLA
+1448 MSEKDINYMMDLA
-1461 KKGGAEYIEY
+1461 KKGGVEYIEY

-1502 IAVQAQKSVD
+1502 IAAQAQRSVD
-1512 IISQMDGGK
+1512 IISQMDGGR

-1549 EVRKT
+1549 EVKKT

-1581 NKQYMLQLGVE
+1581 NKQYMIQLGVE
-1592 GDIDMDMISKIYAL
+1592 GDVDMDLISRIYAL
-1606 DPEVTKKFK
+1606 DPETTKKFK

-1656 DLNDTLNILKNLSE
+1656 DLNDTLDILKNLSE

-1680 KTEVK
+1680 KNEVE
-1685 GQDELEKARKEANE
+1685 GLDDLEKNRKEANE
-1699 LDGKEYTVVINAKDH
+1699 LKGKKYTIVINAEDN
-1714 ASRVTKLVKDNAEKV
+1714 ASRVAQLVKDNAEKI

-1740 KDNANTSIEDIQA
+1740 KDNANTSIEDVQA

-1797 KANKSEVDTAA
+1797 KADKSEVDTAA

-1814 TQNRTSIS
+1814 TQNRTSTS
-1822 TFRAVLDGAWETVKS
+1822 TFTAVLSGAWDTVKS
-1837 LFGMQSKSITLSA
+1837 FFGGGNKSITVS
-1850 NVVKKDGSVGIQ
+1850 KDGSVGIQ
-1862 TGSSFSASVGSQ
+1862 TGSSFSASIGSQ

-1902 DVWRYWSKELFEEMP
+1902 DVWRYWSKELFEGVP
-1917 LQNSLDKLKD
+1917 LQNSLDKLRD
-1927 SIDAAGEDQN
+1927 SVDAAGEDQD

-1943 KQQITQYDRQIAYQK
+1943 KQQITQYDRQIAYQR

-1978 GFNSNGNKIT
+1978 GFNSNGNQIT
-1988 NLGHAKSL
+1988 NLGHAQSL

-2071 QDVKEGFL
+2071 QSVKEGFL

-2138 SNADSIIQYRESLN
+2138 SNADSIIKYRESLN

-2204 FDLTRKT
+2204 LDLTRKT

-2241 TQNVSNQILT
+2241 TQNVSSQILT

-2270 KPLTISTATV
+2270 EPLTISTATV

-2288 GSTNKDKTQY
+2288 GSANKDKTQY
-2298 NSWADNLKKITKSY
+2298 NSWSDNLKKITKSY
-2312 NDAYTQMVAKYDN
+2312 NDAYAQMVAKYDN
-2325 AIKKAKTSSEK
+2325 AIKNAKTSSEK

-2359 DTNNQMITQ
+2359 ETNNQMITQ

-2383 QKLEDAIKEYQ
+2383 QKLEDAIKGYQ

-2411 YEFEFDLIDKA
+2411 YEFEFDLIEKA
-2422 MDKASKYSENLNYLL
+2422 MDKAAKYSENLNYLL

-2653 EEFKSSQ
+2653 EEFKSGQ
-2660 RAGYVEDLGG
+2660 RAEYVEDLGG

-2681 SPEELTNALSDLNSV
+2681 SPEELTNALSGLNSV

-2807 EEVFKDLPSVT
+2807 EEVFKNLPSVT

>member
-29 KLEIDLTLNTNKAT
+29 NLEIDLKLNTSKAT
-43 EKLTTFK
+43 ERLTTFK
-50 SKYDQLKTYMKDG
+50 SKYDELKTYMKDG

-73 FDKAFQNMKTNADK
+73 FDKAFQNMKVNADK
-87 VSGSISDIQKQA
+87 VGNSISDVKKQA
-99 NEMNEKF
+99 DEMNKRF

-114 TMARTVKTLANGA
+114 TMARTVKTLANGT
-127 KQTTDSITK
+127 KQTTDSMTR
-136 NMSSYQKTVETVVDG
+136 NMSSYQKSVEKLVDG
-151 EKKSVKTT
+151 EQKSIKTT
-159 TDKKM
+159 TDKKA
-164 ALKEIASV
+164 ALKEIAGV

-231 LNAYNQEIKRASI
+231 LNAYNQEVKRASI

-291 ADAIKEKSAELSKQQ
+291 ADAIKEKSAELSKQH
-306 GLAERMNSTQAQSL
+306 GLAERMNSTQTQSL

-335 TLSRAKD
+335 TLARAKD
-342 VDSARVK
+342 GDSARAQ

-370 KITQLTA
+370 KITHLTA

-399 SVRQDI
+399 SVRQEI
-405 MTATKNQHNAEGN
+405 MTATKNQHNVEGN

-423 KDSLSALQKEKSYK
+423 NDSLSALQKEKSYK
-437 LESARAM
+437 LESARAT

-474 LANAGASES
+474 LADAGASES

-491 LEESRQNAVR
+491 LEESRQNAIR

-529 EQNSERSTTRRYDN
+529 EQNSERSTTKRYDN

-594 QLDAFATTIY
+594 QLDEFATTIY

-618 TSVERWLTA
+618 VSVERWLTA
-627 GKSLSDSVELSKTS
+627 GKSLSDSIELSKTS
-641 VMGAFVGNVGESE
+641 VMGAFVGNIGESE

-672 ANDIINAMNEVANKN
+672 ATDIINAMNEVANKN

-718 IAAGQE
+718 ITAGQE

-755 VRKSE
+755 VGKSE

-789 WKNLNTN
+789 WKNLNSN

-950 NARAASSISKASKA
+950 NARAAASISKASKVA
-964 SKATQVA
+964 NVA
-971 TTSNKSFRLSR
+971 TTSNKLSR
-982 KSEAVGKATKSYKA
+982 KSETVGRAAKSYKV

-1003 DRSASSIKNV
+1003 ARSASSIKNV
-1013 SNTVEKTTKATKG
+1013 SDTVEKTTKATKG
-1026 LGTSLLSVGAGVASV
+1026 LGSSLLSVGSGVVSM
-1041 GSKFVSFGAKA
+1041 GTKFASFGMKA

-1128 YKEMADAKKKSLEER
+1128 YKEMADAKRKSLEEFG
-1143 SQQNGLN
+1143 QQNGWN
-1150 PGDVDRNLNLN
+1150 SGDVDRNLNLN

-1173 DRAAELGIS
+1173 ERATELGIK

-1220 KLGLYDNVEK
+1220 KLGLYDDVEK
-1230 QFDAFNKKSQS
+1230 QFDAFNKKSQK
-1241 EMDKKVKRYEGSKKY
+1241 EMDKNVKRWKDSKKY
-1256 VSAGS
+1256 VPDGS
-1261 DESKYYDQQIKEAE
+1261 DEDKYYDQQIKEAE

-1307 REAFYGAM
+1307 REAFYNAM
-1315 NQGTLNDTFSTFDAD
+1315 NQGTLNDTFSTFDSES
-1330 AQKQTI
+1330 QKQTI

-1354 ETNQLIEQGG
+1354 ETNQLIAQGG

-1377 GIKLGSLSEDTGT
+1377 GIKLGSLSEDAGS

-1397 INGGY
+1397 INGGV
-1402 ENAEGVKVAQEQ
+1402 ENEEGVKAAQEQ
-1414 YQALINSVKELGTKS
+1414 YQALINSIKELGTKS

-1502 IAVQAQKSVD
+1502 IAAQAQRSVD

-1549 EVRKT
+1549 EVKKT

-1581 NKQYMLQLGVE
+1581 NKQYMIQLGIE
-1592 GDIDMDMISKIYAL
+1592 GDVDMDLISRIYAL
-1606 DPEVTKKFK
+1606 DPETTKKFK

-1656 DLNDTLNILKNLSE
+1656 DLNDTLDTLKNLSE

-1680 KTEVK
+1680 KNEVE
-1685 GQDELEKARKEANE
+1685 GLDDLEKNRKEAND
-1699 LDGKEYTVVINAKDH
+1699 LKGKKYAIVINAEDN
-1714 ASRVTKLVKDNAEKV
+1714 ASRVMKLVQDNAEKI

-1740 KDNANTSIEDIQA
+1740 KDNANTSIEDVQA

-1797 KANKSEVDTAA
+1797 KADKSEVDTAA

-1814 TQNRTSIS
+1814 TQNRTSTS
-1822 TFRAVLDGAWETVKS
+1822 TFTAVLSGAWDTVKS
-1837 LFGMQSKSITLSA
+1837 FFGGGNKSITVS
-1850 NVVKKDGSVGIQ
+1850 KDGSVGIQ

-1902 DVWRYWSKELFEEMP
+1902 DVWRYWSKELFEGMP
-1917 LQNSLDKLKD
+1917 LQDSLDKLRD
-1927 SIDAAGEDQN
+1927 SVDAAGEDQD

-1943 KQQITQYDRQIAYQK
+1943 KQQITQYDRQIAYQR

-1978 GFNSNGNKIT
+1978 GFNSNGNQIT
-1988 NLGHAKSL
+1988 NLGHAQSL

-2270 KPLTISTATV
+2270 EPLTISTATV

-2298 NSWADNLKKITKSY
+2298 NSWSDNLKKITKSY

-2325 AIKKAKTSSEK
+2325 AIKNAKTSSEK

-2359 DTNNQMITQ
+2359 ETNNQMITQ
-2368 SKVELENLTLTTEQR
+2368 SKVELGNLTLTTEQR

-2411 YEFEFDLIDKA
+2411 YEFEFDLIEKA
-2422 MDKASKYSENLNYLL
+2422 MDKAAKYSGNLNYLL

-2552 IAKELELEAIR
+2552 IAKEIELEAIR

-2634 DQSEYDSTKKDLDD
+2634 DQSEYDNTKKDLDD

-2660 RAGYVEDLGG
+2660 RAEYVEDLGG

-2728 IAGDAIGAGTAL
+2728 IAGDAIGAGTSL

-2807 EEVFKDLPSVT
+2807 EEVFKNLPSVT

>member
-29 KLEIDLTLNTNKAT
+29 NLEIDLKLNTSKAT
-43 EKLTTFK
+43 ERLTTFK
-50 SKYDQLKTYMKDG
+50 SKYDELKTYMKDG

-73 FDKAFQNMKTNADK
+73 FDKAFQNMKVNADK
-87 VSGSISDIQKQA
+87 VGSSISDVKKQA
-99 NEMNEKF
+99 DEMNKRF

-114 TMARTVKTLANGA
+114 TMARTVKTLANGT
-127 KQTTDSITK
+127 KQTTDSLTR
-136 NMSSYQKTVETVVDG
+136 NMSSYQKSVEKLVDG
-151 EKKSVKTT
+151 EQKSIKTT
-159 TDKKM
+159 TDKKA
-164 ALKEIASV
+164 ALKEIAGV

-231 LNAYNQEIKRASI
+231 LNAYNQEVKRASI

-291 ADAIKEKSAELSKQQ
+291 ADAIKEKSAELSKQH
-306 GLAERMNSTQAQSL
+306 GLAERMNSTQTQSL

-335 TLSRAKD
+335 TLARAKD
-342 VDSARVK
+342 GDSARAQ

-370 KITQLTA
+370 KITHLTA

-399 SVRQDI
+399 SVRQEI
-405 MTATKNQHNAEGN
+405 MTATKNQHNVEGN
-418 LTSTQ
+418 LTSAQ
-423 KDSLSALQKEKSYK
+423 NDSLSALQKEKSYK
-437 LESARAM
+437 LESARAT

-474 LANAGASES
+474 LADAGASES

-491 LEESRQNAVR
+491 LEESRQNAIR

-529 EQNSERSTTRRYDN
+529 EQNSERSTTKRYDN

-627 GKSLSDSVELSKTS
+627 GKSLSDSIELSKTS

-687 AIEMDDMGSAYK
+687 AIEMDDMGAAYK

-718 IAAGQE
+718 ITAGQE

-755 VRKSE
+755 VGKSE

-926 FFSVITAGSR
+926 FFNVITAGSR
-936 STIASLKGVTEGLR
+936 SAIASLKSMTEGLR
-950 NARAASSISKASKA
+950 NARAAASISKASKA
-964 SKATQVA
+964 TNVA

-982 KSEAVGKATKSYKA
+982 KSESVGKATKSYKA

-1003 DRSASSIKNV
+1003 ARSASSIKNV
-1013 SNTVEKTTKATKG
+1013 SDTVEKTTKATKG
-1026 LGTSLLSVGAGVASV
+1026 LGSSLLSVGSGVVSM
-1041 GSKFVSFGAKA
+1041 GTKFKSFGMKA
-1052 IPVVGGVFTAI
+1052 IPVIGGVFTAI

-1128 YKEMADAKKKSLEER
+1128 YKEMADAKRKSLEEFG
-1143 SQQNGLN
+1143 QQNGWN
-1150 PGDVDRNLNLN
+1150 SGDVDRNLNLN

-1173 DRAAELGIS
+1173 ERATELGIK

-1230 QFDAFNKKSQS
+1230 QFDAFNKKSQK
-1241 EMDKKVKRYEGSKKY
+1241 EMDKNVKRWKDSKKY
-1256 VSAGS
+1256 VPDGS
-1261 DESKYYDQQIKEAE
+1261 DEDKYYDQQIKEAE

-1307 REAFYGAM
+1307 REAFYNAM
-1315 NQGTLNDTFSTFDAD
+1315 NQGTLNDTFSTFDSES
-1330 AQKQTI
+1330 QKQTI

-1342 LPLLAKQNKQYA
+1342 LPILEKENKQYS
-1354 ETNQLIEQGG
+1354 ETNRLIEQGG
-1364 SLSTKQYNELTKA
+1364 SLSAEQYNQLTKA
-1377 GIKLGSLSEDTGT
+1377 GIKLGSLSEDAGS

-1397 INGGY
+1397 INGGV
-1402 ENAEGVKVAQEQ
+1402 ENEEGVKAAQEQ
-1414 YQALINSVKELGTKS
+1414 YQALINSIKELGTKS

-1502 IAVQAQKSVD
+1502 IAAQAQRSVD
-1512 IISQMDGGK
+1512 IISQMDGGR

-1549 EVRKT
+1549 EVKKT

-1581 NKQYMLQLGVE
+1581 NKQYMIQLGIE
-1592 GDIDMDMISKIYAL
+1592 GDVDMDLISRIYAL
-1606 DPEVTKKFK
+1606 DPETTKKFK

-1656 DLNDTLNILKNLSE
+1656 DLNDTLDILKNLSE

-1680 KTEVK
+1680 KTQVE

-1699 LDGKEYTVVINAKDH
+1699 LDGKEYEVIINAEDH
-1714 ASRVTKLVKDNAEKV
+1714 ASRVAKLVKDNAEKV

-1740 KDNANTSIEDIQA
+1740 KDNANTSIEDVQA

-1797 KANKSEVDTAA
+1797 RADKSEVDTAA
-1808 ADVDTK
+1808 ASVDEKTK
-1814 TQNRTSIS
+1814 NRTSTS
-1822 TFRAVLDGAWETVKS
+1822 TFNAVLTGAWESVKS
-1837 LFGMQSKSITLSA
+1837 FFGMGDKSVTLSA
-1850 NVVKKDGSVGIQ
+1850 NVVKKDSSIGIQ
-1862 TGSSFSASVGSQ
+1862 TGSSFSASIGSQ

-1884 SATSKYSSDNQKP
+1884 SATSKYSSENEKP

-1902 DVWRYWSKELFEEMP
+1902 DVWRYWSKELFEGLP
-1917 LQNSLDKLKD
+1917 LQNSLDNLKD
-1927 SIDAAGEDQN
+1927 SIDSAGEDQD

-1943 KQQITQYDRQIAYQK
+1943 RQQITQYDRQIAYQR
-1958 GLGGAYQDE
+1958 GLGGSYQDE

-1978 GFNSNGNKIT
+1978 GFNSNGNQIT
-1988 NLGHAKSL
+1988 NLGHAQSL

-2104 LIDEYNKLSTTSIA
+2104 LIDEYNKLSTTSVA
-2118 YAENA
+2118 YTENA

-2152 SIRIDRLVSDYEAY
+2152 SIRIDRLVNDYEAY

-2186 GLISGTTL
+2186 GLVSGTTL
-2194 SDLYSSQLGT
+2194 SDLYSSQFGT
-2204 FDLTRKT
+2204 LDLTRKT

-2222 LESELDAALDGFAK
+2222 LEAELDAALDGFAK

-2241 TQNVSNQILT
+2241 TQSVSNQILT
-2251 IEKAKYQNLLRL
+2251 IEKDKYQNLLRL

-2270 KPLTISTATV
+2270 TPLTITTATV
-2280 DNIGIGIT
+2280 DNIGVGLT
-2288 GSTNKDKTQY
+2288 GATNKDETQY
-2298 NSWADNLKKITKSY
+2298 NSWTENLKKITQGY
-2312 NDAYTQMVAKYDN
+2312 NNAYTNMVAKYDT
-2325 AIKKAKTSSEK
+2325 AIKKAKTGSEK
-2336 DLLTNQMII
+2336 EILTNQMVI
-2345 DQLQL
+2345 DQLKL
-2350 QEDMYKKMI
+2350 QEAMYKQMI
-2359 DTNNQMITQ
+2359 TTNNQMITQ

-2383 QKLEDAIKEYQ
+2383 QKLQDAIKEYQ
-2394 QANIDAQK
+2394 QSNIDAQK

-2411 YEFEFDLIDKA
+2411 FEFEFDLIDKA
-2422 MDKASKYSENLNYLL
+2422 LDKASKYSENLSYLL
-2437 NVSELINMSSSSKQ
+2437 NISELINMSSSSKQ

-2466 KAKKNLESLVSEQK
+2466 KAKKNLESLVSEQN

-2488 WGLLQTKID
+2488 WNLLKTKID

-2514 KDLLENNLSSVQEK
+2514 KDLLNNNLSIAQEG
-2528 LEKGLLNGKTLEDWK
+2528 LEKGLLGGKTLEDWK
-2543 EYQDSWTTG
+2543 DYQDNWVTG
-2552 IAKELELEAIR
+2552 ISKEIELEAIR
-2563 KRMVGLEDDVL
+2563 KRMVGLEDGVI

-2600 ILELQSK
+2600 ILELQTK

-2620 VRGDNGKW
+2620 VRGDDGKW

-2634 DQSEYDSTKKDLDD
+2634 DQTEYDNTKKELND

-2653 EEFKSSQ
+2653 DEFKDSQ
-2660 RAGYVEDLGG
+2660 RAGYVEGLGG
-2670 IIDEAKDGKYS
+2670 IIDNAKDGKYS
-2681 SPEELTNALSDLNSV
+2681 SPEELNKALADLNSV

-2709 GSIDDIVSAY
+2709 GSIDEVVSAY
-2719 QNYLTANKL
+2719 QKYLVANKL

-2740 TQQTIDNIGLKF
+2740 TQQTISNIGLQF

-2758 IADKLGEIIGT
+2758 IADKLGEIIGS

-2780 KQVGANGNYVI
+2780 EQAVSNGGYII

-2807 EEVFKDLPSVT
+2807 EEVFKNLPTIT

>member
-1 MANLGIKIKVD
+1 MANLGIRINVD
-12 YSSIDDLAK
+12 YSSIDDLTAK
-21 KINQLTKD
+21 IAQLNKD
-29 KLEIDLTLNTNKAT
+29 DLKLNLKLNTINAT
-43 EKLTTFK
+43 KKLTTFK
-50 SKYDQLKTYMKDG
+50 SKYDELKTYMKDG

-73 FDKAFQNMKTNADK
+73 FDKAFENMKTNADK
-87 VSGSISDIQKQA
+87 VSGSILDIQKQA
-99 NEMNEKF
+99 NKMNEKF

-114 TMARTVKTLANGA
+114 TMARTVKTLANGT
-127 KQTTDSITK
+127 KQTTDSMTK

-194 KDRILILKSQLMS
+194 KDRISTLKSQLTS

-251 FDKETESII
+251 FDKETESTI

-306 GLAERMNSTQAQSL
+306 GLAERVNSTQAQSL

-335 TLSRAKD
+335 TLARAKD
-342 VDSARVK
+342 KDSARAQ

-377 LEKNGTLTGKEE
+377 LEKNGVLTGKEE

-423 KDSLSALQKEKSYK
+423 KDSLSSLQKEKSYK
-437 LESARAM
+437 LESARAT

-474 LANAGASES
+474 LANAGSSES
-483 RVIRNIIG
+483 RVLRDIIG
-491 LEESRQNAVR
+491 LEERRQNAIR
-501 ETLAMQ
+501 ETLSLQ
-507 GRINNSRED
+507 GRVNNSRED
-516 ELNTIRKQNRELQ
+516 ELNTMRKQNNELQ
-529 EQNSERSTTRRYDN
+529 EQNTRRSTTRRYDN

-594 QLDAFATTIY
+594 QLDEFATTIY

-627 GKSLSDSVELSKTS
+627 GKSLNDSIELSKTS

-718 IAAGQE
+718 ITAGQE

-755 VRKSE
+755 VGKSE

-912 KVIATLTATTAISK
+912 KVVATLTAATAISK

-936 STIASLKGVTEGLR
+936 ATYASLKNMTEGLR
-950 NARAASSISKASKA
+950 NARAAASISKA

-982 KSEAVGKATKSYKA
+982 KTEAVGKATKSYKA

-1003 DRSASSIKNV
+1003 ARSASSIKNV
-1013 SNTVEKTTKATKG
+1013 SDTVEKTTKATKG
-1026 LGTSLLSVGAGVASV
+1026 LGSSLLSVGSGVVSM
-1041 GSKFVSFGAKA
+1041 GTKFKSFGMKA

-1128 YKEMADAKKKSLEER
+1128 YKEMADAKKKSLEEFGK
-1143 SQQNGLN
+1143 QNGWN

-1173 DRAAELGIS
+1173 ERATELGIK

-1230 QFDAFNKKSQS
+1230 QFDAFNKKSQK
-1241 EMDKKVKRYEGSKKY
+1241 EMDKNVKRWKGAQKY
-1256 VSAGS
+1256 VPDGS
-1261 DESKYYDQQIKEAE
+1261 DEDKYYDQQIKEAE

-1285 GSGEMKKME
+1285 SSGEMKKME

-1307 REAFYGAM
+1307 REAFYNAM
-1315 NQGTLNDTFSTFDAD
+1315 NQGTLNDTFSTFDSES
-1330 AQKQTI
+1330 QKQTI

-1342 LPLLAKQNKQYA
+1342 LPILDKQNKKYA

-1364 SLSTKQYNELTKA
+1364 SLSAEQYNQLTKD
-1377 GIKLGSLSEDTGT
+1377 GIKLGSLSEDAGT

-1402 ENAEGVKVAQEQ
+1402 ENAEGVKAAQEQ
-1414 YQALINSVKELGTKS
+1414 YQTLINSIKELGTKS

-1502 IAVQAQKSVD
+1502 IAAQAQRSVD
-1512 IISQMDGGK
+1512 IISQMDGGR

-1549 EVRKT
+1549 EVKKT

-1581 NKQYMLQLGVE
+1581 NKQYMIQLGIE
-1592 GDIDMDMISKIYAL
+1592 GDVDMDLISRIYAL
-1606 DPEVTKKFK
+1606 DPETTKKFK

-1656 DLNDTLNILKNLSE
+1656 DLNDTLDILKNLSE

-1680 KTEVK
+1680 KTEVE
-1685 GQDELEKARKEANE
+1685 GQDELEKARKKANE
-1699 LDGKEYTVVINAKDH
+1699 LDGKEYEVIINAEDH

-1740 KDNANTSIEDIQA
+1740 KDNANTSIEDVQA

-1797 KANKSEVDTAA
+1797 KADKSEVDTAA

-1814 TQNRTSIS
+1814 TQNRTSTS
-1822 TFRAVLDGAWETVKS
+1822 TFNAVLTGAWESVKS
-1837 LFGMQSKSITLSA
+1837 FFGMGDKSVTLSA
-1850 NVVKKDGSVGIQ
+1850 NVVKKDSSIGIQ

-1902 DVWRYWSKELFEEMP
+1902 DVWRYWSKELFEGMP
-1917 LQNSLDKLKD
+1917 LQDSLDKLRD
-1927 SIDAAGEDQN
+1927 SVDAAGEDQD

-1943 KQQITQYDRQIAYQK
+1943 KQQITQYDRQIAYQR

-1978 GFNSNGNKIT
+1978 GFNSNGNQIT
-1988 NLGHAKSL
+1988 NLGHAQSL

-2023 TINDLNASKRQAEE
+2023 TINDLNASKRQADE

-2270 KPLTISTATV
+2270 EPLTISTATV

-2312 NDAYTQMVAKYDN
+2312 NDAYTQMVAKYDD
-2325 AIKKAKTSSEK
+2325 AIKKAKTGSEK

-2359 DTNNQMITQ
+2359 ETNNQMITQ

-2422 MDKASKYSENLNYLL
+2422 MDKAAKYSENLNYLL

-2466 KAKKNLESLVSEQK
+2466 KAKKNLESLVSEQN

-2552 IAKELELEAIR
+2552 IAKEIELEAIR

-2620 VRGDNGKW
+2620 VRGDDGKW

-2660 RAGYVEDLGG
+2660 RAGYVEGLGG

-2728 IAGDAIGAGTAL
+2728 IAGDAIGTGTAL

-2807 EEVFKDLPSVT
+2807 EEVFKNLPSVT

>member
-151 EKKSVKTT
+151 EKKSIKTT

-335 TLSRAKD
+335 TLARAKD
-342 VDSARVK
+342 KDSARAQ

-370 KITQLTA
+370 KITHLTA

-399 SVRQDI
+399 SVRQEI
-405 MTATKNQHNAEGN
+405 MTATKNQHNVEGN
-418 LTSTQ
+418 LTSAQ
-423 KDSLSALQKEKSYK
+423 NDSLSALQKEKSYK
-437 LESARAM
+437 LESARAT

-474 LANAGASES
+474 LADAGSSES

-516 ELNTIRKQNRELQ
+516 ELNTIRKQNSELQ

-662 LNAYKKNALE
+662 LNAYKKSALE
-672 ANDIINAMNEVANKN
+672 ANDIINAMNEVANRN

-718 IAAGQE
+718 ITAGQE

-741 VNLGKIGSGITKGD
+741 VNLGKIGSGITEGD

-912 KVIATLTATTAISK
+912 KVTATLTATTAISK

-964 SKATQVA
+964 TQVA

-996 VEDVGDI
+996 VEDVSDI
-1003 DRSASSIKNV
+1003 DRSSSSIKNV

-1143 SQQNGLN
+1143 SQQNGWNLN
-1150 PGDVDRNLNLN
+1150 SGDIDRNLNLN

-1173 DRAAELGIS
+1173 DRATELGID

-1220 KLGLYDNVEK
+1220 KLGLYDDVEK
-1230 QFDAFNKKSQS
+1230 QFDAFNKKTQS
-1241 EMDKKVKRYEGSKKY
+1241 EMDKKVKVYKRSKEY
-1256 VSAGS
+1256 VPADS
-1261 DESKYYDQQIKEAE
+1261 DANKYYNQQIKEAE

-1285 GSGEMKKME
+1285 NSGEMKEME

-1307 REAFYGAM
+1307 REAFYNAM
-1315 NQGTLNDTFSTFDAD
+1315 NQGTLNDTFSTFDSES
-1330 AQKQTI
+1330 QKQTI

-1342 LPLLAKQNKQYA
+1342 LPILDKQNKKYA

-1364 SLSTKQYNELTKA
+1364 SLSAEQYNQLTKD
-1377 GIKLGSLSEDTGT
+1377 GIKLGSLSEDAGT

-1402 ENAEGVKVAQEQ
+1402 ENAEGVKAAQEQ
-1414 YQALINSVKELGTKS
+1414 YQALINSIKELGTKS

-1448 MSEDDINYMMNLA
+1448 MSEGDINYMMNLA

-1471 MARFGDMGASIVGV
+1471 MARFGDMGASIVGI

-1502 IAVQAQKSVD
+1502 IAVQAQRSVD
-1512 IISQMDGGK
+1512 VISQMDGGK

-1549 EVRKT
+1549 EVKKT

-1581 NKQYMLQLGVE
+1581 NKQYMIQLGIE
-1592 GDIDMDMISKIYAL
+1592 GDVDMDLISRIYAL
-1606 DPEVTKKFK
+1606 DPETTKKFK

-1656 DLNDTLNILKNLSE
+1656 DLNDTLDILKNLSE

-1680 KTEVK
+1680 KTEVE
-1685 GQDELEKARKEANE
+1685 GQDELEEARRKANE
-1699 LDGKEYTVVINAKDH
+1699 LKGNKYAIVINAEDN
-1714 ASRVTKLVKDNAEKV
+1714 ASRVAQLVKDNAEKI

-1740 KDNANTSIEDIQA
+1740 KDNANTSIEDVQA
-1753 KLAFYNTLSP
+1753 KLYFYNTLSP
-1763 EAKMNANN
+1763 EAKLNADN
-1771 QDALTKYAE
+1771 QDALIKYAE

-1797 KANKSEVDTAA
+1797 RADKSEVDTAFVSVA
-1808 ADVDTK
+1808 EK
-1814 TQNRTSIS
+1814 TQNRTSTS
-1822 TFRAVLDGAWETVKS
+1822 TFTAVLDDSWYPIQSV
-1837 LFGMQSKSITLSA
+1837 LGMGGKSIPI
-1850 NVVKKDGSVGIQ
+1850 NIDVVKKNPSIGIQ
-1862 TGSSFSASVGSQ
+1862 TGSSFSASIGSQ

-1902 DVWRYWSKELFEEMP
+1902 DVWRYWSKELFEGIP

-1927 SIDAAGEDQN
+1927 SIDAAGEDQD

-1943 KQQITQYDRQIAYQK
+1943 KQQITQYDRQIAYQR

-1978 GFNSNGNKIT
+1978 GFNSNGNQIT
-1988 NLGHAKSL
+1988 NLGHAQSL

-2152 SIRIDRLVSDYEAY
+2152 SIRIDRLVGDYEAY

-2270 KPLTISTATV
+2270 EPLTISTATV

-2298 NSWADNLKKITKSY
+2298 NSWGDNLKKITKSY

-2359 DTNNQMITQ
+2359 ETNNQMITQ

-2383 QKLEDAIKEYQ
+2383 QKLEDAVKEYQ

-2411 YEFEFDLIDKA
+2411 YEFEFDLIEKA
-2422 MDKASKYSENLNYLL
+2422 MDKAAKYSENLNYLL

-2552 IAKELELEAIR
+2552 IAKEIELEAIR

-2634 DQSEYDSTKKDLDD
+2634 DQSEYDSTKKELDD

-2653 EEFKSSQ
+2653 EEFKNSQ
-2660 RAGYVEDLGG
+2660 RAEYVEGLGG

-2728 IAGDAIGAGTAL
+2728 IAGDAIGTGTAL

-2807 EEVFKDLPSVT
+2807 EEVFKNLPSVT

>member
-1 MANLGIKIKVD
+1 
-12 YSSIDDLAK
+12 
-21 KINQLTKD
+21 
-29 KLEIDLTLNTNKAT
+29 
-43 EKLTTFK
+43 
-50 SKYDQLKTYMKDG
+50 
-63 LDLKF
+63 
-68 DSNGS
+68 
-73 FDKAFQNMKTNADK
+73 
-87 VSGSISDIQKQA
+87 
-99 NEMNEKF
+99 
-106 KGSDGSLS
+106 
-114 TMARTVKTLANGA
+114 
-127 KQTTDSITK
+127 
-136 NMSSYQKTVETVVDG
+136 
-151 EKKSVKTT
+151 
-159 TDKKM
+159 
-164 ALKEIASV
+164 
-172 MSEIGSLNT
+172 
-181 KSLTADSRSNDAI
+181 
-194 KDRILILKSQLMS
+194 
-207 LQTQYKDIFKEDSGK
+207 
-222 SDIVAQTSA
+222 
-231 LNAYNQEIKRASI
+231 
-244 EKQKQAQ
+244 
-251 FDKETESII
+251 
-260 KQIVQLEN
+260 
-268 ERYRLL
+268 
-274 KQSDSVGDNEA
+274 
-285 SVLRKQ
+285 
-291 ADAIKEKSAELSKQQ
+291 
-306 GLAERMNSTQAQSL
+306 
-320 SNLQKENEVAREYSS
+320 
-335 TLSRAKD
+335 
-342 VDSARVK
+342 
-349 AQANAYREIKSQMQD
+349 
-364 VYSIQE
+364 
-370 KITQLTA
+370 
-377 LEKNGTLTGKEE
+377 
-389 TKLQSLRQEL
+389 
-399 SVRQDI
+399 
-405 MTATKNQHNAEGN
+405 
-418 LTSTQ
+418 
-423 KDSLSALQKEKSYK
+423 
-437 LESARAM
+437 
-444 AEINAE
+444 
-450 ARKTDQLYDE
+450 
-460 IASSMKKVHTLSNE
+460 
-474 LANAGASES
+474 
-483 RVIRNIIG
+483 
-491 LEESRQNAVR
+491 
-501 ETLAMQ
+501 
-507 GRINNSRED
+507 
-516 ELNTIRKQNRELQ
+516 
-529 EQNSERSTTRRYDN
+529 
-543 LTTGGG
+543 
-549 MLGGMLNPMS
+549 
-559 IANDARQAA
+559 
-568 MTFYDSIAPIDA
+568 
-580 ALVNI
+580 
-585 AKVAEEPQE
+585 
-594 QLDAFATTIY
+594 
-604 DTASTVGKSAEEYA
+604 
-618 TSVERWLTA
+618 
-627 GKSLSDSVELSKTS
+627 
-641 VMGAFVGNVGESE
+641 
-654 MVDYMSVP
+654 
-662 LNAYKKNALE
+662 
-672 ANDIINAMNEVANKN
+672 
-687 AIEMDDMGSAYK
+687 
-699 RAASTSAQA
+699 
-708 GTSFAQLTGL
+708 
-718 IAAGQE
+718 
-724 ATRVGGETMG
+724 
-734 TAIKAMD
+734 
-741 VNLGKIGSGITKGD
+741 
-755 VRKSE
+755 
-760 FLKNIGVDVKDAN
+760 
-773 GELKST
+773 
-779 YQVLGDLNKV
+779 
-789 WKNLNTN
+789 
-796 QKSTAG
+796 
-802 FYLAGKQFQNVF
+802 
-814 SGIMGN
+814 
-820 WDVVLKA
+820 
-827 TNEAQG
+827 
-833 QVDLIDK
+833 
-840 KSGSAFKEFEK
+840 
-851 QQDSVQFKAANLKNS
+851 
-866 WAEFLNTVA
+866 
-875 GGKDGVVTVMAALND
+875 
-890 GLQMATK
+890 
-897 LAENDSI
+897 
-904 RGIATNLL
+904 
-912 KVIATLTATTAISK
+912 
-926 FFSVITAGSR
+926 
-936 STIASLKGVTEGLR
+936 
-950 NARAASSISKASKA
+950 
-964 SKATQVA
+964 
-971 TTSNKSFRLSR
+971 
-982 KSEAVGKATKSYKA
+982 
-996 VEDVGDI
+996 
-1003 DRSASSIKNV
+1003 
-1013 SNTVEKTTKATKG
+1013 
-1026 LGTSLLSVGAGVASV
+1026 
-1041 GSKFVSFGAKA
+1041 
-1052 IPVVGGVFTAI
+1052 
-1063 EVLEAF
+1063 
-1069 GVPVWGTLFKA
+1069 
-1080 VKKFTGGTDEAK
+1080 
-1092 ESLKSYQVQQES
+1092 
-1104 TKQSLS
+1104 
-1110 ENKLFTGAIKK
+1110 
-1121 NNDLIKS
+1121 
-1128 YKEMADAKKKSLEER
+1128 
-1143 SQQNGLN
+1143 
-1150 PGDVDRNLNLN
+1150 
-1161 SDEFENLKKQFN
+1161 
-1173 DRAAELGIS
+1173 
-1182 TRITINNWEDI
+1182 
-1193 QAKFKELEEVNIK
+1193 
-1206 VTGVEVSKLGGDLK
+1206 
-1220 KLGLYDNVEK
+1220 
-1230 QFDAFNKKSQS
+1230 
-1241 EMDKKVKRYEGSKKY
+1241 
-1256 VSAGS
+1256 
-1261 DESKYYDQQIKEAE
+1261 
-1275 RYKEGKGDFY
+1275 
-1285 GSGEMKKME
+1285 
-1294 KATKER
+1294 
-1300 LETLNST
+1300 
-1307 REAFYGAM
+1307 
-1315 NQGTLNDTFSTFDAD
+1315 
-1330 AQKQTI
+1330 
-1336 AILASK
+1336 
-1342 LPLLAKQNKQYA
+1342 
-1354 ETNQLIEQGG
+1354 
-1364 SLSTKQYNELTKA
+1364 
-1377 GIKLGSLSEDTGT
+1377 
-1390 WYDELVR
+1390 
-1397 INGGY
+1397 
-1402 ENAEGVKVAQEQ
+1402 
-1414 YQALINSVKELGTKS
+1414 
-1429 NESQAN
+1429 
-1435 LENNLRALGKTAG
+1435 
-1448 MSEDDINYMMNLA
+1448 
-1461 KKGGAEYIEY
+1461 
-1471 MARFGDMGASIVGV
+1471 
-1485 TAKIQAAA
+1485 
-1493 SQYGTTWSE
+1493 
-1502 IAVQAQKSVD
+1502 
-1512 IISQMDGGK
+1512 
-1521 DKLLRFKIINEDG
+1521 
-1534 SVNFDKIDDVYAFPD
+1534 
-1549 EVRKT
+1549 
-1554 FNLVNTET
+1554 
-1562 GEINIAQ
+1562 
-1569 VTAYLEKVNSQE
+1569 
-1581 NKQYMLQLGVE
+1581 
-1592 GDIDMDMISKIYAL
+1592 
-1606 DPEVTKKFK
+1606 
-1615 IINEETGEIDWKSFA
+1615 
-1630 EQIKNLP
+1630 
-1637 PETVKKFKFNTDVN
+1637 
-1651 KDGKT
+1651 
-1656 DLNDTLNILKNLSE
+1656 
-1670 SDLKEITTKV
+1670 
-1680 KTEVK
+1680 
-1685 GQDELEKARKEANE
+1685 
-1699 LDGKEYTVVINAKDH
+1699 
-1714 ASRVTKLVKDNAEKV
+1714 
-1729 NGNYT
+1729 
-1734 AFLEAN
+1734 
-1740 KDNANTSIEDIQA
+1740 
-1753 KLAFYNTLSP
+1753 
-1763 EAKMNANN
+1763 
-1771 QDALTKYAE
+1771 
-1780 AHGLVVDFDGT
+1780 
-1791 TGMATF
+1791 MATF

-1850 NVVKKDGSVGIQ
+1850 NVVKKDRSVGIQ

-1967 MNSVLGQLRGK
+1967 MNSVLGKLRGK

-2178 NSIDDLKE
+2178 NSIDNLKE

-2359 DTNNQMITQ
+2359 ETNNQMITQ

-2422 MDKASKYSENLNYLL
+2422 MDKAAKYSENLNYLL

-2528 LEKGLLNGKTLEDWK
+2528 LEKDLLNGKTLEDWK
-2543 EYQDSWTTG
+2543 DYQDNWTTG

-2607 LNNISKERSVQTL
+2607 LNNISKERNVQTL

-2634 DQSEYDSTKKDLDD
+2634 DQSEYDSTKKELDD

-2653 EEFKSSQ
+2653 EEFKNSQ

-2728 IAGDAIGAGTAL
+2728 IAGDAIGTGTAL

-2807 EEVFKDLPSVT
+2807 EEVFKNLPSVT